1 MKVSWTPEQQK
12 VIDLRNRNILVSAA
26 AGSGKTAV
34 LVERIVKMITD
45 KDHPVDIDHLL
56 IVTFTNAAA
65 AEMRE
70 RIGNAIEKALDE
82 QPGDEHLLRQLTL
95 IHNAQITTIDSF
107 CLYVVRNHFHEIDLE
122 PNFRIGDEGELKLL
136 REDVLNKVLEQNY
149 EEPSETFSDFVEGY
163 ASGRTDAALNEM
175 ILQLYEFSRSYPW
188 PEKWLDSF
196 EGAYRIEGREEL
208 DHAGW
213 LTPLTENIRFVLND
227 CRQLLKQA
235 LDLTLQDDG
244 PDMYEKA
251 IRSDLE
257 KYESLSKLTSFCE
270 LSEALPNLKYDRLA
284 SSRGF
289 DGDVEKLELVKSL
302 REQAKDV
309 VKKLC
314 RQYFF
319 CSPEMMIEQLT
330 RTEPMLE
337 EVLRLT
343 RQFAEEF
350 AAAKRGKNLVDFH
363 DVEHFALQILV
374 DEETE
379 QAKKTAEEFRDTFE
393 EIMIDEYQDSNEV
406 QETLLRS
413 ISREE
418 RGRNNIF
425 MVGDVKQSIY
435 RFRLARPELFMQK
448 YDSYSLEESRA
459 QRIDLHRNFR
469 SREEVLTCTNDIFYK
484 IMERSLGN
492 VAYDAKAALYP
503 GASYPTIGKKETAEE
518 KMEQNSSDF
527 TPEILLAD
535 SNDELL
541 EDTELSDRKTLEAK
555 IVAEEIKHLMKT
567 QPVTDKATG
576 TLRAAHYS
584 DIVILLRSLSGWADS
599 LVEVLNENGIPAHT
613 VSSTGYFST
622 VEVQTVLS
630 MLRILDNPR
639 QDIPMA
645 AVLRSPIAG
654 LTDEELA
661 VLRLEDGS
669 VPFHEAVLELAEG
682 LLEED
687 AQGSDTVDSG
697 TEAELLNNGT
707 EADHPTG
714 KREHGEKQN
723 PELEQNP
730 IEIIAHQKLLEFYK
744 KYKQLRQLVPDTPI
758 HELIGIILRETG
770 YGHYVAAMPA
780 GSRRTANLNML
791 LEKAAAYEK
800 TSYKGLFHFVRY
812 IDELQKYDVDFGEAD
827 TVGENEDVVRIMSI
841 HKSKGLEFPIVIVSG
856 MGKNFNK
863 QDTRSR
869 LVLHPE
875 LGIGLDYMDGK
886 KRIKSPTIAK
896 KAIAKQID
904 LENLGEELRVLY
916 VALTRAKEKLIL
928 TGTLKDAAEKLEDYR
943 KRAELSG
950 TMEKALP
957 YLTREGA
964 AGYLDWVLPAVL
976 SYGEKY
982 PIRIVEAAELV
993 LNEVKNQIEQE
1004 NGLKERRKAID
1015 EAETAL
1021 VEQLEDR
1028 FQQHYPYQT
1037 DILRKNK
1044 YSVSELKHRAM
1055 REKFEAEQED
1065 TISAFL
1071 EEPVTPTIPL
1081 FIQREEAEKGSELSE
1096 VQDTGKKSENI
1107 AAQKKDPET
1116 ASRGALRGTAVHRV
1130 MECYDFASEKSVHE
1144 QMETMEK
1151 AEKITPDM
1159 RALVKEQIVADFVS
1173 SETGKRMALA
1183 QQAGM
1188 LYREKP
1194 FVMGFTE
1201 EELESYGFGA
1211 EDAGKTACCQ
1221 DSVGMDGKENK
1232 ENHQEKHEEK
1242 HEEKHQTQD
1251 LTLIQGIIDVFWIE
1265 KDGIVLLDYKTDRVQ
1280 RAKELVDRYETQLKL
1295 YADALERV
1303 FSARKLK
1310 VKEILIYSFSL
1321 EQLITL

>member
-1 MKVSWTPEQQK
+1 MGVSWTTEQQQ

-34 LVERIVKMITD
+34 LVERIVKIITD
-45 KDHPVDIDHLL
+45 KNHPVDIDHLL

-70 RIGNAIEKALDE
+70 RIGDAIEKALDE
-82 QPGDEHLLRQLTL
+82 QPGNEHLLRQLTL

-136 REDVLNKVLEQNY
+136 REDVLGRVLEQNY
-149 EEPSETFSDFVEGY
+149 EEPSEAFSDFVEGY

-196 EGAYRIEGREEL
+196 VGIYRIENREEL
-208 DHAGW
+208 DRAEW
-213 LTPLTENIRFVLND
+213 LAPLTQNIRFVLKD
-227 CRQLLKQA
+227 CEQLLKQA
-235 LDLTLQDDG
+235 LAVTQQDDG

-251 IRSDLE
+251 VRSDLE

-270 LSEALPNLKYDRLA
+270 LSVALSDIKYDRLA

-289 DGDVEKLELVKSL
+289 EGDPDKLELVKSL

-319 CSPEMMIEQLT
+319 CSPEMMIGQLE

-337 EVLRLT
+337 EVVRLT
-343 RQFAEEF
+343 KQFADEF
-350 AAAKRGKNLVDFH
+350 AAAKRRKNLVDFH

-379 QAKKTAEEFRDTFE
+379 KAKKTAEEFRDTFE

-418 RGRNNIF
+418 RGENNIF
-425 MVGDVKQSIY
+425 MVGDVKQTIY
-435 RFRLARPELFMQK
+435 RFRLARPELFMKK
-448 YDSYSLEESRA
+448 YDSYSLEESTT
-459 QRIDLHRNFR
+459 QRIDLHKNFR

-484 IMERSLGN
+484 IMVRSLGN
-492 VAYDAKAALYP
+492 VEYDAEAALYP
-503 GASYPTIGKKETAEE
+503 GASYPVSA
-518 KMEQNSSDF
+518 DF

-541 EDTELSDRKTLEAK
+541 EDTELSDKKTLEAK
-555 IVAEEIKHLMKT
+555 IVAEEIRHLMKT

-576 TLRAAHYS
+576 ELRAARYS

-599 LVEVLNENGIPAHT
+599 LVEVLNGNGIPAHT

-630 MLRILDNPR
+630 MLRLLDNPR

-645 AVLRSPIAG
+645 AVLRSPMAG

-682 LLEED
+682 LYEED
-687 AQGSDTVDSG
+687 GQKEISDS
-697 TEAELLNNGT
+697 
-707 EADHPTG
+707 EADSEADQKQGRNADG
-714 KREHGEKQN
+714 KKEDD
-723 PELEQNP
+723 
-730 IEIIAHQKLLEFYK
+730 IETTAHRKLLKFYK
-744 KYKQLRQLVPDTPI
+744 KYRQLRQLVPDTPI
-758 HELIGIILRETG
+758 HELIEIILRETG

-827 TVGENEDVVRIMSI
+827 MVGENEDVVRIMSI

-863 QDTRSR
+863 QDTRSKM
-869 LVLHPE
+869 VLHPE

-928 TGTLKDAAEKLEDYR
+928 TGTLKDAPEKLEFFR
-943 KRAELSG
+943 QQANLS
-950 TMEKALP
+950 KAADRPLS

-964 AGYLDWVLPAVL
+964 SGYLDWILPAVL
-976 SYGEKY
+976 SYGDKY
-982 PIRIVEAAELV
+982 PVRIVEAAELV
-993 LNEVKNQIEQE
+993 LDEVE
-1004 NGLKERRKAID
+1004 N
-1015 EAETAL
+1015 
-1021 VEQLEDR
+1021 QLEQNEDLTERIGEIKAADPQLVGQLKQR
-1028 FQQHYPYQT
+1028 FSQRYPYQV
-1037 DILRKNK
+1037 DVLRKNK

-1055 REKFEAEQED
+1055 REKFEAEQEE
-1065 TISAFL
+1065 TIPAFL

-1081 FIQREEAEKGSELSE
+1081 FIQREESVE
-1096 VQDTGKKSENI
+1096 Q
-1107 AAQKKDPET
+1107 ET
-1116 ASRGALRGTAVHRV
+1116 PNRGALRGTAVHRV
-1130 MECYDFASEKSVHE
+1130 MECYDFASEKSVYE
-1144 QMETMEK
+1144 QMEAMEK
-1151 AEKITPDM
+1151 EEKITADM

-1173 SETGKRMALA
+1173 SETGRRMALA
-1183 QQAGM
+1183 QRGGA

-1201 EELESYGFGA
+1201 EELENYGFGVGSNTDSC
-1211 EDAGKTACCQ
+1211 ENIYEKT
-1221 DSVGMDGKENK
+1221 DSD
-1232 ENHQEKHEEK
+1232 QEKEEQKKVRHEE
-1242 HEEKHQTQD
+1242 D

-1280 RAKELVDRYETQLKL
+1280 QAKELIDRYETQLKL

-1303 FSARKLK
+1303 FAARKLK

>member
-1 MKVSWTPEQQK
+1 MGVSWTTEQQQ

-34 LVERIVKMITD
+34 LVERIVKIITD
-45 KDHPVDIDHLL
+45 KNHPVDIDHLL

-82 QPGDEHLLRQLTL
+82 QPGNEHLLRQLTL

-136 REDVLNKVLEQNY
+136 REDVLGRVLEQNY
-149 EEPSETFSDFVEGY
+149 EEPSEAFSDFVEGY
-163 ASGRTDAALNEM
+163 ASGRTDVALNEM

-196 EGAYRIEGREEL
+196 VGAYRIETREEL
-208 DHAGW
+208 DRAEW
-213 LTPLTENIRFVLND
+213 LAPLTENICFVLKD
-227 CRQLLKQA
+227 CEQLLKQA
-235 LDLTLQDDG
+235 LAITQQDDG

-251 IRSDLE
+251 VQSDLE
-257 KYESLSKLTSFCE
+257 KYEGLSRLTSFCE
-270 LSEALPNLKYDRLA
+270 LSGALSDIKYDRLA

-289 DGDVEKLELVKSL
+289 EGDPDKLELVKSL

-314 RQYFF
+314 KQYFF
-319 CSPEMMIEQLT
+319 CSPEMMIEQLE

-337 EVLRLT
+337 EVVRLT
-343 RQFAEEF
+343 KQFADEF
-350 AAAKRGKNLVDFH
+350 AAAKRRKNLVDFH

-379 QAKKTAEEFRDTFE
+379 KAKKTAEEFRDTFE

-418 RGRNNIF
+418 RGENNIF

-435 RFRLARPELFMQK
+435 RFRLARPELFMKK
-448 YDSYSLEESRA
+448 YDSYSLEESTT
-459 QRIDLHRNFR
+459 QRIDLHKNFR

-484 IMERSLGN
+484 IMARSLGN
-492 VAYDAKAALYP
+492 VEYDAEAALYP
-503 GASYPTIGKKETAEE
+503 GASYPAMPVQENPVGEKAAEDEKVSGK
-518 KMEQNSSDF
+518 QINGF

-541 EDTELSDRKTLEAK
+541 EDTELSDKKTLEAK
-555 IVAEEIKHLMKT
+555 IVAEEIRHLMKT

-576 TLRAAHYS
+576 ELRAARYS

-599 LVEVLNENGIPAHT
+599 LVEVLNGNGIPAHT

-630 MLRILDNPR
+630 MLRLLDNPR

-645 AVLRSPIAG
+645 AVLRSPMAG

-682 LLEED
+682 LYEED
-687 AQGSDTVDSG
+687 GQKEISDS
-697 TEAELLNNGT
+697 
-707 EADHPTG
+707 EADSEADQKQGRNADG
-714 KREHGEKQN
+714 KKEDD
-723 PELEQNP
+723 
-730 IEIIAHQKLLEFYK
+730 IETTAHRKLLKFYK
-744 KYKQLRQLVPDTPI
+744 KYRQLRQLVPDTPI
-758 HELIGIILRETG
+758 HELIEIILRETG

-827 TVGENEDVVRIMSI
+827 MVGENEDVVRIMSI

-863 QDTRSR
+863 QDTRSKM
-869 LVLHPE
+869 VLHPE

-896 KAIAKQID
+896 KAIAKQIE

-928 TGTLKDAAEKLEDYR
+928 TGTLKDAAEKLEFYR
-943 KRAELSG
+943 QQANLS
-950 TMEKALP
+950 KAADRPLS

-964 AGYLDWVLPAVL
+964 SGYLDWILPAVL
-976 SYGEKY
+976 SYGDKY
-982 PIRIVEAAELV
+982 PVRIVEAAELV
-993 LNEVKNQIEQE
+993 LDEVE
-1004 NGLKERRKAID
+1004 N
-1015 EAETAL
+1015 
-1021 VEQLEDR
+1021 QLEQNENLTERIGEIKAADPQLVGQLKQR
-1028 FQQHYPYQT
+1028 FSQRYPYQT

-1055 REKFEAEQED
+1055 REKFEAEQEE
-1065 TISAFL
+1065 TIPAFL

-1081 FIQREEAEKGSELSE
+1081 FIQRQGSVEQEAQNKAQDAGQEAESKAE
-1096 VQDTGKKSENI
+1096 QKIKSN
-1107 AAQKKDPET
+1107 T
-1116 ASRGALRGTAVHRV
+1116 ANRGALRGTAVHRV
-1130 MECYDFASEKSVHE
+1130 MECYDFASEKSVYE
-1144 QMETMEK
+1144 QMEAMEK
-1151 AEKITPDM
+1151 EEKITADM

-1183 QQAGM
+1183 QRMGA

-1201 EELESYGFGA
+1201 EELENYGFGA
-1211 EDAGKTACCQ
+1211 GAQ
-1221 DSVGMDGKENK
+1221 MIENEVQTENAQQEIVLENVSR
-1232 ENHQEKHEEK
+1232 ENHMHEE
-1242 HEEKHQTQD
+1242 D

-1265 KDGIVLLDYKTDRVQ
+1265 DDGITVLDYKTDRVDTAQ
-1280 RAKELVDRYETQLKL
+1280 ELIDRYATQLKL

-1303 FSARKLK
+1303 FATRKLK
-1310 VKEILIYSFSL
+1310 VKEILIYSFRL
-1321 EQLITL
+1321 EKLISIE

>member
-1 MKVSWTPEQQK
+1 MGVSWTTEQQQ

-34 LVERIVKMITD
+34 LVERIVKIITD
-45 KDHPVDIDHLL
+45 KNHPVDIDHLL

-136 REDVLNKVLEQNY
+136 REDVLGRVLEQNY
-149 EEPSETFSDFVEGY
+149 EEPSEAFSDFVEGY

-196 EGAYRIEGREEL
+196 VGAYSIETREEL
-208 DHAGW
+208 DRAEW
-213 LTPLTENIRFVLND
+213 LAPLTENICFVLKD
-227 CRQLLKQA
+227 CEQLLKQA
-235 LDLTLQDDG
+235 LAITQQDDG

-251 IRSDLE
+251 VQSDLE
-257 KYESLSKLTSFCE
+257 KYEGLSRLTSFCE
-270 LSEALPNLKYDRLA
+270 LSGALSDIKYDRLA

-289 DGDVEKLELVKSL
+289 EGDPDKLELVKSL

-319 CSPEMMIEQLT
+319 CSPEMMIEQLE

-337 EVLRLT
+337 EVVRLT
-343 RQFAEEF
+343 KQFADEF
-350 AAAKRGKNLVDFH
+350 AAAKRRKNLVDFH

-379 QAKKTAEEFRDTFE
+379 KAKKTAEEFRDTFE

-418 RGRNNIF
+418 RGENNIF

-435 RFRLARPELFMQK
+435 RFRLARPEVFMKK
-448 YDSYSLEESRA
+448 YDSYSLEESTT
-459 QRIDLHRNFR
+459 QRIDLHKNFR

-484 IMERSLGN
+484 IMARSLGN
-492 VAYDAKAALYP
+492 VEYDAEAALYP
-503 GASYPTIGKKETAEE
+503 GASYPAMPVQENPVGEKAAEDEKVSGK
-518 KMEQNSSDF
+518 QINGF

-541 EDTELSDRKTLEAK
+541 EDTDFSDKKTLEAK
-555 IVAEEIKHLMKT
+555 IVAEEIRHLMKT

-576 TLRAAHYS
+576 ELRAARYS

-599 LVEVLNENGIPAHT
+599 LVEVLNGNGIPAHT

-630 MLRILDNPR
+630 MLRLLDNPR

-645 AVLRSPIAG
+645 AVLSSPMAG

-682 LLEED
+682 LYDED
-687 AQGSDTVDSG
+687 GQKEIS
-697 TEAELLNNGT
+697 NP
-707 EADHPTG
+707 EADQKQG
-714 KREHGEKQN
+714 KNADEK
-723 PELEQNP
+723 PENH
-730 IEIIAHQKLLEFYK
+730 IESTAHQKLLEFYK
-744 KYKQLRQLVPDTPI
+744 KYRQLRQLVPDTPI
-758 HELIGIILRETG
+758 HELIEIILCETG

-780 GSRRTANLNML
+780 GNRRTANLNML

-827 TVGENEDVVRIMSI
+827 MVGENEDVVRIMSI

-863 QDTRSR
+863 QDTRSKM
-869 LVLHPE
+869 VLHPE

-886 KRIKSPTIAK
+886 LRIKSPTIAK

-928 TGTLKDAAEKLEDYR
+928 TGTLKDAPEKLEFFR
-943 KRAELSG
+943 QQA
-950 TMEKALP
+950 ALYAHSSDTTAIP
-957 YLTREGA
+957 YLTRESA
-964 AGYLDWVLPAVL
+964 AGYLDWILPAVI
-976 SYGEKY
+976 SYGDKY
-982 PIRIVEAAELV
+982 PVRIVEAAELV
-993 LNEVKNQIEQE
+993 LDEVE
-1004 NGLKERRKAID
+1004 N
-1015 EAETAL
+1015 
-1021 VEQLEDR
+1021 QLEQNENLTERIVEIEAADTQLVGQLKQR
-1028 FQQHYPYQT
+1028 FSQRYPYQT

-1055 REKFEAEQED
+1055 RERFEAEQEE
-1065 TISAFL
+1065 TVPAFL

-1081 FIQREEAEKGSELSE
+1081 FIQRQEKITPDQNVSGQG
-1096 VQDTGKKSENI
+1096 VQVN
-1107 AAQKKDPET
+1107 
-1116 ASRGALRGTAVHRV
+1116 RGALRGTAVHRV
-1130 MECYDFASEKSVHE
+1130 MECYDFTSEKSVQE
-1144 QMETMEK
+1144 QMDAMEK
-1151 AEKITPDM
+1151 EEKITADM
-1159 RALVKEQIVADFVS
+1159 RTLVKERIVADFVS

-1183 QQAGM
+1183 QRGGA

-1201 EELESYGFGA
+1201 EELERYGFGA
-1211 EDAGKTACCQ
+1211 GAQ
-1221 DSVGMDGKENK
+1221 MIENEAQTENAQQEIMSENVSQ
-1232 ENHQEKHEEK
+1232 ENHMHEE
-1242 HEEKHQTQD
+1242 D

-1265 KDGIVLLDYKTDRVQ
+1265 DDGITVLDYKTDRVDTAQ
-1280 RAKELVDRYETQLKL
+1280 ELIDRYATQLKL

-1303 FSARKLK
+1303 FATRKLK
-1310 VKEILIYSFSL
+1310 VKEILIYSFRL
-1321 EQLITL
+1321 EKLISIE

>member
-1 MKVSWTPEQQK
+1 MGVSWTTEQQQ

-34 LVERIVKMITD
+34 LVERIVKIITD
-45 KDHPVDIDHLL
+45 KNHPVDIDHLL

-82 QPGDEHLLRQLTL
+82 QPGNEHLLRQLTL

-136 REDVLNKVLEQNY
+136 REDVLGRVLEQNY
-149 EEPSETFSDFVEGY
+149 EEPSEAFSDFVEGY

-196 EGAYRIEGREEL
+196 VGAYRIETREEL
-208 DHAGW
+208 DRAEW
-213 LTPLTENIRFVLND
+213 LAPLTENICFVLKD
-227 CRQLLKQA
+227 CEQLLKQA
-235 LDLTLQDDG
+235 LAITQQDDG

-251 IRSDLE
+251 VQSDLE
-257 KYESLSKLTSFCE
+257 KYEGLSRLTSFCE
-270 LSEALPNLKYDRLA
+270 LSGALSDIKYDRLA

-289 DGDVEKLELVKSL
+289 EGDPDKLELVKSL

-314 RQYFF
+314 KQYFF
-319 CSPEMMIEQLT
+319 CSPEMMIEQLE

-337 EVLRLT
+337 EVVRLT
-343 RQFAEEF
+343 KQFADEF
-350 AAAKRGKNLVDFH
+350 AAAKRRKNLVDFH

-379 QAKKTAEEFRDTFE
+379 KAKKTAEEFRDTFE

-418 RGRNNIF
+418 RGENNIF

-435 RFRLARPELFMQK
+435 RFRLARPELFMKK
-448 YDSYSLEESRA
+448 YDSYSLEESTT
-459 QRIDLHRNFR
+459 QRIDLHKNFR

-484 IMERSLGN
+484 IMARSLGN
-492 VAYDAKAALYP
+492 VEYDAEAALYP
-503 GASYPTIGKKETAEE
+503 GASYPVSA
-518 KMEQNSSDF
+518 DF
-527 TPEILLAD
+527 IPEILLAD

-541 EDTELSDRKTLEAK
+541 EDTELTDKKTLEAK

-567 QPVTDKATG
+567 QQVTDKAAG

-599 LVEVLNENGIPAHT
+599 LVEVLNGNGIPAHT

-630 MLRILDNPR
+630 MLRLLDNPR

-645 AVLRSPIAG
+645 AVLRSPMAG

-682 LLEED
+682 LYEED
-687 AQGSDTVDSG
+687 GQKEISDS
-697 TEAELLNNGT
+697 
-707 EADHPTG
+707 EADRKQG
-714 KREHGEKQN
+714 RNADEKTEN
-723 PELEQNP
+723 H
-730 IEIIAHQKLLEFYK
+730 IEITAHRKLLKFYK

-758 HELIGIILRETG
+758 HELIEIILRETG

-780 GSRRTANLNML
+780 GNRRTANLNML

-827 TVGENEDVVRIMSI
+827 MVGENEDVVRIMSI

-863 QDTRSR
+863 QDTRSKM
-869 LVLHPE
+869 VLHPE

-928 TGTLKDAAEKLEDYR
+928 TGTLKDAPEKLEFFR
-943 KRAELSG
+943 QQANLS
-950 TMEKALP
+950 KAADRPLS

-964 AGYLDWVLPAVL
+964 SGYLDWILPAVL
-976 SYGEKY
+976 SYGDKY
-982 PIRIVEAAELV
+982 PVRIVEAAELV
-993 LNEVKNQIEQE
+993 LDEVE
-1004 NGLKERRKAID
+1004 N
-1015 EAETAL
+1015 
-1021 VEQLEDR
+1021 QLEQNEDLTERIGEIKAADTQLVGQLKQR
-1028 FQQHYPYQT
+1028 FSQRYPYQT

-1055 REKFEAEQED
+1055 REKFEAEQEE
-1065 TISAFL
+1065 TIPAFL

-1081 FIQREEAEKGSELSE
+1081 FIQRQEKITPDQNVSGQG
-1096 VQDTGKKSENI
+1096 VQVN
-1107 AAQKKDPET
+1107 
-1116 ASRGALRGTAVHRV
+1116 RGALRGTAVHRV
-1130 MECYDFASEKSVHE
+1130 MECYDFTSEKSVQE
-1144 QMETMEK
+1144 QMDAMEK
-1151 AEKITPDM
+1151 EEKITADM
-1159 RALVKEQIVADFVS
+1159 RTLVKERIVADFVS

-1183 QQAGM
+1183 QRMGA

-1201 EELESYGFGA
+1201 EELENYGFGA
-1211 EDAGKTACCQ
+1211 GAQ
-1221 DSVGMDGKENK
+1221 MIENEVQTENAQQEIVLENVSR
-1232 ENHQEKHEEK
+1232 ENHMHEE
-1242 HEEKHQTQD
+1242 D

-1265 KDGIVLLDYKTDRVQ
+1265 DDGITVLDYKTDRVDTAQ
-1280 RAKELVDRYETQLKL
+1280 ELIDRYATQLKL

-1303 FSARKLK
+1303 FATRKLK
-1310 VKEILIYSFSL
+1310 VKEILIYSFRL
-1321 EQLITL
+1321 EKLISIE

>member
-1 MKVSWTPEQQK
+1 MGVSWTTEQQQ

-34 LVERIVKMITD
+34 LVERIVKIITD
-45 KDHPVDIDHLL
+45 KNHPVDIDHLL

-82 QPGDEHLLRQLTL
+82 QPGNEHLLRQLTL

-136 REDVLNKVLEQNY
+136 REDVLGRVLEQNY
-149 EEPSETFSDFVEGY
+149 EEPSEAFSDFVEGY

-196 EGAYRIEGREEL
+196 VGIYRIENREEL
-208 DHAGW
+208 DRAEW
-213 LTPLTENIRFVLND
+213 LAPLTENICFVLKD
-227 CRQLLKQA
+227 CEQLLKQA
-235 LDLTLQDDG
+235 LAITQQDDG

-251 IRSDLE
+251 VQSDLE

-270 LSEALPNLKYDRLA
+270 LYGALSDIKYDRLA

-289 DGDVEKLELVKSL
+289 EGDPDKLELVKSL

-309 VKKLC
+309 VKKIC
-314 RQYFF
+314 KQYFF
-319 CSPEMMIEQLT
+319 CSPEMMIEQLE

-337 EVLRLT
+337 EVVRLT
-343 RQFAEEF
+343 KQFADEF
-350 AAAKRGKNLVDFH
+350 AAAKRRKNLVDFH

-379 QAKKTAEEFRDTFE
+379 KAKKTAEEFRDTFE

-418 RGRNNIF
+418 RGENNIF

-435 RFRLARPELFMQK
+435 RFRLARPELFMKK
-448 YDSYSLEESRA
+448 YDSYSLEESTT
-459 QRIDLHRNFR
+459 QRIDLHKNFR

-484 IMERSLGN
+484 IMVRSLGN
-492 VAYDAKAALYP
+492 VEYDAEAALYP
-503 GASYPTIGKKETAEE
+503 GASYPVSA
-518 KMEQNSSDF
+518 DF

-541 EDTELSDRKTLEAK
+541 EDTELSDKKTLEAK
-555 IVAEEIKHLMKT
+555 IVAEEIRHLMKT

-576 TLRAAHYS
+576 ELRAARYS

-599 LVEVLNENGIPAHT
+599 LVEVLNGNGIPAHT

-630 MLRILDNPR
+630 MLRLLDNPR

-645 AVLRSPIAG
+645 AVLRSPMAG

-682 LLEED
+682 LYEED
-687 AQGSDTVDSG
+687 GQKEISDS
-697 TEAELLNNGT
+697 
-707 EADHPTG
+707 EADSEADQKQGRNADG
-714 KREHGEKQN
+714 KKEDD
-723 PELEQNP
+723 
-730 IEIIAHQKLLEFYK
+730 IETTAHRKLLKFYK
-744 KYKQLRQLVPDTPI
+744 KYRQLRQLVPDTPI
-758 HELIGIILRETG
+758 HELIEIILRETG

-827 TVGENEDVVRIMSI
+827 MVGENEDVVRIMSI

-863 QDTRSR
+863 QDTRSKM
-869 LVLHPE
+869 VLHPE

-896 KAIAKQID
+896 KAIAKQIE

-928 TGTLKDAAEKLEDYR
+928 TGTLKDAPEKLEFFR
-943 KRAELSG
+943 QQANLS
-950 TMEKALP
+950 KAADRPLS

-964 AGYLDWVLPAVL
+964 SGYLDWILPAVL
-976 SYGEKY
+976 SYGDKY
-982 PIRIVEAAELV
+982 PVRIVEAAELV
-993 LNEVKNQIEQE
+993 LDEVE
-1004 NGLKERRKAID
+1004 N
-1015 EAETAL
+1015 
-1021 VEQLEDR
+1021 QLEQNEDLTERIEEIEAADTQLVGQLKQR
-1028 FQQHYPYQT
+1028 FSQRYPYQV
-1037 DILRKNK
+1037 DVLRKNK

-1055 REKFEAEQED
+1055 RERFEAEQEE
-1065 TISAFL
+1065 TVPAFL

-1081 FIQREEAEKGSELSE
+1081 FIQREESVE
-1096 VQDTGKKSENI
+1096 Q
-1107 AAQKKDPET
+1107 ET
-1116 ASRGALRGTAVHRV
+1116 ANRGALRGTAVHRV
-1130 MECYDFASEKSVHE
+1130 MECYDFASEKSVQE
-1144 QMETMEK
+1144 QMEAMEK
-1151 AEKITPDM
+1151 EEKITADM

-1173 SETGKRMALA
+1173 SETGRRMALA
-1183 QQAGM
+1183 QCGGA

-1201 EELESYGFGA
+1201 EELERYGFGA
-1211 EDAGKTACCQ
+1211 GAQ
-1221 DSVGMDGKENK
+1221 MIENEAQTENAQQEIMSENVSQ
-1232 ENHQEKHEEK
+1232 ENHMHEE
-1242 HEEKHQTQD
+1242 D

-1265 KDGIVLLDYKTDRVQ
+1265 DDGITVLDYKTDRVDTAQ
-1280 RAKELVDRYETQLKL
+1280 ELIDRYATQLKL

-1303 FSARKLK
+1303 FATRKLK
-1310 VKEILIYSFSL
+1310 VKEILIYSFRL
-1321 EQLITL
+1321 EKLISIE

>member
-1 MKVSWTPEQQK
+1 MGVSWTTEQQQ

-34 LVERIVKMITD
+34 LVERIVKIITD
-45 KDHPVDIDHLL
+45 KNHPVDIDHLL

-82 QPGDEHLLRQLTL
+82 QPGNEHLLRQLTL

-136 REDVLNKVLEQNY
+136 REDVLGRVLEQNY
-149 EEPSETFSDFVEGY
+149 EEPSEAFSDFVEGY

-196 EGAYRIEGREEL
+196 VGIYRIENREEL
-208 DHAGW
+208 DRAEW
-213 LTPLTENIRFVLND
+213 LAPLTENICFVLKD
-227 CRQLLKQA
+227 CEQLLKQA
-235 LDLTLQDDG
+235 LAITQQDDG

-251 IRSDLE
+251 VQSDLE
-257 KYESLSKLTSFCE
+257 KYEGLSRLTSFCE
-270 LSEALPNLKYDRLA
+270 LSGALSDIKYDRLA

-289 DGDVEKLELVKSL
+289 EGDPDKLELVKSL

-314 RQYFF
+314 KQYFF
-319 CSPEMMIEQLT
+319 CSPEMMIEQLE

-337 EVLRLT
+337 EVVRLT
-343 RQFAEEF
+343 KQFADEF
-350 AAAKRGKNLVDFH
+350 AAAKRRKNLVDFH

-379 QAKKTAEEFRDTFE
+379 KAKKTAEEFRDTFE

-418 RGRNNIF
+418 RGENNIF

-435 RFRLARPELFMQK
+435 RFRLARPELFMKK
-448 YDSYSLEESRA
+448 YDSYSLEESTT
-459 QRIDLHRNFR
+459 QRIDLHKNFR

-484 IMERSLGN
+484 IMARSLGN
-492 VAYDAKAALYP
+492 VEYDAEAALYP
-503 GASYPTIGKKETAEE
+503 GASYPVSA
-518 KMEQNSSDF
+518 DF
-527 TPEILLAD
+527 TPEILLAG

-541 EDTELSDRKTLEAK
+541 EDTELSDKKTLEAK
-555 IVAEEIKHLMKT
+555 IVAEEIRHLMKT

-576 TLRAAHYS
+576 ELRAARYS

-599 LVEVLNENGIPAHT
+599 LVEVLNGNGIPAHT

-630 MLRILDNPR
+630 MLRLLDNPR

-645 AVLRSPIAG
+645 AVLRSPMAG

-682 LLEED
+682 LYEED
-687 AQGSDTVDSG
+687 GQKEISDS
-697 TEAELLNNGT
+697 
-707 EADHPTG
+707 EADSEADQKQGRNADG
-714 KREHGEKQN
+714 KKEDD
-723 PELEQNP
+723 
-730 IEIIAHQKLLEFYK
+730 IETTAHRKLLKFYK
-744 KYKQLRQLVPDTPI
+744 KYRQLRQLVPDTPI
-758 HELIGIILRETG
+758 HELIEIILRETG

-780 GSRRTANLNML
+780 GNRRTANLNML

-827 TVGENEDVVRIMSI
+827 MVGENEDVVRIMSI

-863 QDTRSR
+863 QDTRSKM
-869 LVLHPE
+869 VLHPE

-886 KRIKSPTIAK
+886 LRIKSPTIAK

-928 TGTLKDAAEKLEDYR
+928 TGTLKDAPEKLEFFR
-943 KRAELSG
+943 QQANLS
-950 TMEKALP
+950 KAADRPLS

-964 AGYLDWVLPAVL
+964 SGYLDWILPAVL
-976 SYGEKY
+976 SYGDKY
-982 PIRIVEAAELV
+982 PVRIVEAAELV
-993 LNEVKNQIEQE
+993 LDEVE
-1004 NGLKERRKAID
+1004 N
-1015 EAETAL
+1015 
-1021 VEQLEDR
+1021 QLEQNEDLTERIEEIEAADTQLVGQLKQR
-1028 FQQHYPYQT
+1028 FSQRYPYQV
-1037 DILRKNK
+1037 DVLRKNK

-1055 REKFEAEQED
+1055 RERFEAEQEE
-1065 TISAFL
+1065 TVPAFL

-1081 FIQREEAEKGSELSE
+1081 FIQREESVE
-1096 VQDTGKKSENI
+1096 Q
-1107 AAQKKDPET
+1107 ET
-1116 ASRGALRGTAVHRV
+1116 ANRGALRGTAVHRV
-1130 MECYDFASEKSVHE
+1130 MECYDFASEKSVQE
-1144 QMETMEK
+1144 QMEAMEK
-1151 AEKITPDM
+1151 EEKITADM
-1159 RALVKEQIVADFVS
+1159 RALVKEQTVADFVS

-1183 QQAGM
+1183 QRGGA

-1201 EELESYGFGA
+1201 EELERYGFGA
-1211 EDAGKTACCQ
+1211 GAQ
-1221 DSVGMDGKENK
+1221 MIENEAQTENAQQEIMSENVSQ
-1232 ENHQEKHEEK
+1232 ENHMHEE
-1242 HEEKHQTQD
+1242 D

-1265 KDGIVLLDYKTDRVQ
+1265 DDGITVLDYKTDRVDTAQ
-1280 RAKELVDRYETQLKL
+1280 ELIDRYATQLKL

-1303 FSARKLK
+1303 FATRKLK
-1310 VKEILIYSFSL
+1310 VKEILIYSFRL
-1321 EQLITL
+1321 VKLISIE

>member
-1 MKVSWTPEQQK
+1 MGVSWTTEQQQ

-34 LVERIVKMITD
+34 LVERIVKIITD
-45 KDHPVDIDHLL
+45 KNHPVDIDHLL

-136 REDVLNKVLEQNY
+136 REDVLGKVLEQNY
-149 EEPSETFSDFVEGY
+149 EEPSEAFSDFVEGY

-196 EGAYRIEGREEL
+196 VGAYRIETREEL
-208 DHAGW
+208 DRAEW
-213 LTPLTENIRFVLND
+213 LAPLTENIRFVLKD
-227 CRQLLKQA
+227 CEQLLKQA
-235 LDLTLQDDG
+235 LAVTQQDDG

-251 IRSDLE
+251 VRSDLE

-270 LSEALPNLKYDRLA
+270 LSVALSDIKYDRLA

-289 DGDVEKLELVKSL
+289 EGDPDKLELVKSL

-314 RQYFF
+314 KQYFF
-319 CSPEMMIEQLT
+319 CSPEMMIEQLE

-337 EVLRLT
+337 EVVRLT
-343 RQFAEEF
+343 KQFADEF
-350 AAAKRGKNLVDFH
+350 AAAKRRKNLVDFH

-379 QAKKTAEEFRDTFE
+379 KAKKTAEEFRDTFE

-418 RGRNNIF
+418 RGENNIF

-435 RFRLARPELFMQK
+435 RFRLARPELFMKK
-448 YDSYSLEESRA
+448 YDSYSLEESTT
-459 QRIDLHRNFR
+459 QRIDLHKNFR

-484 IMERSLGN
+484 IMARSLGN
-492 VAYDAKAALYP
+492 VEYDEEAALYP
-503 GASYPTIGKKETAEE
+503 GASYPAMPVQENPVGEKAAEDEKVSGK
-518 KMEQNSSDF
+518 QINGF

-541 EDTELSDRKTLEAK
+541 EDTDFSDKKTLEAK
-555 IVAEEIKHLMKT
+555 MVAEKIRHLMKT

-576 TLRAAHYS
+576 ELRAARYS

-599 LVEVLNENGIPAHT
+599 LVEVLNGNGIPAHT

-630 MLRILDNPR
+630 ILRLLDNPR

-645 AVLRSPIAG
+645 AVLRSPMAG

-682 LLEED
+682 LYEED
-687 AQGSDTVDSG
+687 GQKEIS
-697 TEAELLNNGT
+697 NP
-707 EADHPTG
+707 EADQKQG
-714 KREHGEKQN
+714 KNADEK
-723 PELEQNP
+723 PENH
-730 IEIIAHQKLLEFYK
+730 IESTAHQKLLEFYK
-744 KYKQLRQLVPDTPI
+744 KYRQLRQLVPDTPI
-758 HELIGIILRETG
+758 HELIEIILRETG

-827 TVGENEDVVRIMSI
+827 MVGENEDVVRIMSI

-863 QDTRSR
+863 QDTRSKM
-869 LVLHPE
+869 VLHPE

-928 TGTLKDAAEKLEDYR
+928 TGTLKDAPEKLEFFR
-943 KRAELSG
+943 QQA
-950 TMEKALP
+950 ALYAHSSDTTAIP
-957 YLTREGA
+957 YLTRESA
-964 AGYLDWVLPAVL
+964 AGYLDWILPAVL
-976 SYGEKY
+976 SYGDKY
-982 PIRIVEAAELV
+982 PVRIVEAAELV
-993 LNEVKNQIEQE
+993 LDEVE
-1004 NGLKERRKAID
+1004 N
-1015 EAETAL
+1015 
-1021 VEQLEDR
+1021 QLEQNENLTERIVEIEAADTQLVGQLKQR
-1028 FQQHYPYQT
+1028 FSQRYPYQT

-1055 REKFEAEQED
+1055 RERFEAEQEE
-1065 TISAFL
+1065 TVPAFL

-1081 FIQREEAEKGSELSE
+1081 FIQRQEKITPDQNVSGQG
-1096 VQDTGKKSENI
+1096 VQVN
-1107 AAQKKDPET
+1107 
-1116 ASRGALRGTAVHRV
+1116 RGALRGTAVHRV
-1130 MECYDFASEKSVHE
+1130 MECYDFTSEKSVQE
-1144 QMETMEK
+1144 QMDAMEK
-1151 AEKITPDM
+1151 EEKITADM
-1159 RALVKEQIVADFVS
+1159 RTLVKERIVADFVS

-1183 QQAGM
+1183 QRMGA

-1201 EELESYGFGA
+1201 EELERYGFGA
-1211 EDAGKTACCQ
+1211 GAQ
-1221 DSVGMDGKENK
+1221 MIENEAQTENAQQEIMSENVSQ
-1232 ENHQEKHEEK
+1232 ENHMHEE
-1242 HEEKHQTQD
+1242 D

-1265 KDGIVLLDYKTDRVQ
+1265 DDGITVLDYKTDRVDTAQ
-1280 RAKELVDRYETQLKL
+1280 ELIDRYATQLKL

-1303 FSARKLK
+1303 FATRKLK
-1310 VKEILIYSFSL
+1310 VKEILIYSFRL
-1321 EQLITL
+1321 EKLISIE

>member
-1 MKVSWTPEQQK
+1 MGVSWTTEQQQ

-34 LVERIVKMITD
+34 LVERIVKIITD
-45 KDHPVDIDHLL
+45 KNHPVDIDHLL

-82 QPGDEHLLRQLTL
+82 QPGNEHLLRQLTL

-136 REDVLNKVLEQNY
+136 REDVLGRVLEQNY
-149 EEPSETFSDFVEGY
+149 EEPSEAFSDFVEGY

-196 EGAYRIEGREEL
+196 VGIYRIENREEL
-208 DHAGW
+208 DRAEW
-213 LTPLTENIRFVLND
+213 LAPLTQNIRFVLKD
-227 CRQLLKQA
+227 CEQLLKQA
-235 LDLTLQDDG
+235 LAITQQDDG

-251 IRSDLE
+251 VQSDLE
-257 KYESLSKLTSFCE
+257 KYEGLSRLTSFCE
-270 LSEALPNLKYDRLA
+270 LSGALSDIKYDRLA

-289 DGDVEKLELVKSL
+289 EGDPDKLELVKSL

-319 CSPEMMIEQLT
+319 CSPEMMIEQLE

-337 EVLRLT
+337 EVVRLT
-343 RQFAEEF
+343 KQFADEF
-350 AAAKRGKNLVDFH
+350 AAAKRRKNLVDFH

-379 QAKKTAEEFRDTFE
+379 KAKKTAEEFRDTFE

-418 RGRNNIF
+418 RGENNIF

-435 RFRLARPELFMQK
+435 RFRLARPELFMKK
-448 YDSYSLEESRA
+448 YDSYSLEESTT
-459 QRIDLHRNFR
+459 QRIDLHKNFR

-484 IMERSLGN
+484 IMARSLGN
-492 VAYDAKAALYP
+492 VEYDAEAALYP
-503 GASYPTIGKKETAEE
+503 GASYPVSA
-518 KMEQNSSDF
+518 DF
-527 TPEILLAD
+527 IPEILLAD

-541 EDTELSDRKTLEAK
+541 EDTELTDKKTLEAK

-567 QPVTDKATG
+567 QPVTDKEAG
-576 TLRAAHYS
+576 TLRAARYS

-630 MLRILDNPR
+630 MLRLLDNPR

-645 AVLRSPIAG
+645 AVLRSPMAG

-682 LLEED
+682 LYEED
-687 AQGSDTVDSG
+687 GQKEISDS
-697 TEAELLNNGT
+697 
-707 EADHPTG
+707 EADSEADQKQGRNADG
-714 KREHGEKQN
+714 KKEDD
-723 PELEQNP
+723 
-730 IEIIAHQKLLEFYK
+730 IETTAHRKLLKFYK
-744 KYKQLRQLVPDTPI
+744 KYRQLRQLVPDTPI
-758 HELIGIILRETG
+758 HELIEIILRETG

-780 GSRRTANLNML
+780 GNRRTANLNML

-827 TVGENEDVVRIMSI
+827 MVGENEDVVRIMSI

-863 QDTRSR
+863 QDTRSKM
-869 LVLHPE
+869 VLHPE

-928 TGTLKDAAEKLEDYR
+928 TGTLKDAPEKLEFFR
-943 KRAELSG
+943 QQANLS
-950 TMEKALP
+950 KAADRPLS

-964 AGYLDWVLPAVL
+964 SGYLDWILPAVL
-976 SYGEKY
+976 SYGDKY
-982 PIRIVEAAELV
+982 PVRIVEAAELV
-993 LNEVKNQIEQE
+993 LDEVE
-1004 NGLKERRKAID
+1004 N
-1015 EAETAL
+1015 
-1021 VEQLEDR
+1021 QLEQNEDLTERIGEIKAADPQLVGQLKQR
-1028 FQQHYPYQT
+1028 FSQRYPYQV
-1037 DILRKNK
+1037 DVLRKNK

-1055 REKFEAEQED
+1055 REKFEAEQEE
-1065 TISAFL
+1065 TIPAFL

-1081 FIQREEAEKGSELSE
+1081 FIQREESVE
-1096 VQDTGKKSENI
+1096 Q
-1107 AAQKKDPET
+1107 ET
-1116 ASRGALRGTAVHRV
+1116 ANRGALRGTAVHRV

-1144 QMETMEK
+1144 QMEAMEK
-1151 AEKITPDM
+1151 EEKIIADM

-1183 QQAGM
+1183 QRGGA

-1201 EELESYGFGA
+1201 EELENYGFGA
-1211 EDAGKTACCQ
+1211 DSNTDSCENIYEKT
-1221 DSVGMDGKENK
+1221 DSD
-1232 ENHQEKHEEK
+1232 QEKEEQKRIRHEE
-1242 HEEKHQTQD
+1242 D

-1280 RAKELVDRYETQLKL
+1280 QAKELIDRYETQLKL
-1295 YADALERV
+1295 YADVLERV
-1303 FSARKLK
+1303 FGARKLK

-1321 EQLITL
+1321 EKLITL

>member
-1 MKVSWTPEQQK
+1 MGVSWTTEQQQ

-34 LVERIVKMITD
+34 LVERIVKIITD
-45 KDHPVDIDHLL
+45 KNHPVDIDHLL

-136 REDVLNKVLEQNY
+136 REDVLGRVLEQNY
-149 EEPSETFSDFVEGY
+149 EEPSEAFSDFVEGY

-196 EGAYRIEGREEL
+196 VGAYRIETREEL
-208 DHAGW
+208 DRAEW
-213 LTPLTENIRFVLND
+213 LAPLTENIRFVLKD
-227 CRQLLKQA
+227 CEQLLKQA
-235 LDLTLQDDG
+235 LAVTQQDDG

-251 IRSDLE
+251 VRSDLE
-257 KYESLSKLTSFCE
+257 KYEGLSKLTSFCE
-270 LSEALPNLKYDRLA
+270 LSGALSDIKYDRLA

-289 DGDVEKLELVKSL
+289 EGDPDKLELVKSL

-314 RQYFF
+314 KQYFF
-319 CSPEMMIEQLT
+319 CSPEMMIEQLE

-337 EVLRLT
+337 EVVRLT
-343 RQFAEEF
+343 KQFADEF
-350 AAAKRGKNLVDFH
+350 AAAKRRKNLVDFH

-379 QAKKTAEEFRDTFE
+379 KAKKTAEEFRDTFE

-418 RGRNNIF
+418 RGENNIF

-435 RFRLARPELFMQK
+435 RFRLARPELFMKK
-448 YDSYSLEESRA
+448 YDSYSLEESTT
-459 QRIDLHRNFR
+459 QRIDLHKNFR

-484 IMERSLGN
+484 IMARSLGN
-492 VAYDAKAALYP
+492 VEYDAEAALYP
-503 GASYPTIGKKETAEE
+503 GASYPVSA
-518 KMEQNSSDF
+518 DF
-527 TPEILLAD
+527 IPEILLAD

-541 EDTELSDRKTLEAK
+541 EDTELTDKKTLEAK

-567 QPVTDKATG
+567 QPVTDKAAG
-576 TLRAAHYS
+576 TLRAARYS

-630 MLRILDNPR
+630 MLRLLDNPR

-645 AVLRSPIAG
+645 AVLRSPMAG

-682 LLEED
+682 LYEED
-687 AQGSDTVDSG
+687 GQKEISDS
-697 TEAELLNNGT
+697 
-707 EADHPTG
+707 EADSEADQKQGRNADG
-714 KREHGEKQN
+714 KKEDD
-723 PELEQNP
+723 
-730 IEIIAHQKLLEFYK
+730 IETTAHRKLLKFYK
-744 KYKQLRQLVPDTPI
+744 KYRQLRQLVPDTPI
-758 HELIGIILRETG
+758 HELIEIILRETG

-827 TVGENEDVVRIMSI
+827 MVGENEDVVRIMSI

-863 QDTRSR
+863 QDTRSKM
-869 LVLHPE
+869 VLHPE

-896 KAIAKQID
+896 KAIAKQIE

-928 TGTLKDAAEKLEDYR
+928 TGTLKDAAEKLEFYR
-943 KRAELSG
+943 QQANLS
-950 TMEKALP
+950 KAADRPLS

-964 AGYLDWVLPAVL
+964 SGYLDWILPAVL
-976 SYGEKY
+976 SYGDKY
-982 PIRIVEAAELV
+982 PVRIVEAAELV
-993 LNEVKNQIEQE
+993 LDEVE
-1004 NGLKERRKAID
+1004 N
-1015 EAETAL
+1015 
-1021 VEQLEDR
+1021 QLEQNENMTERIGEIKAADPQLVGQLKQR
-1028 FQQHYPYQT
+1028 FSQRYPYQT

-1055 REKFEAEQED
+1055 REKFEAEQEE
-1065 TISAFL
+1065 TIPAFL

-1081 FIQREEAEKGSELSE
+1081 FIQRQEKITPDQNVSGQG
-1096 VQDTGKKSENI
+1096 VQVN
-1107 AAQKKDPET
+1107 
-1116 ASRGALRGTAVHRV
+1116 RGALRGTAVHRV
-1130 MECYDFASEKSVHE
+1130 MECYDFTSEKSVQE
-1144 QMETMEK
+1144 QMDAMEK
-1151 AEKITPDM
+1151 EEKITADM
-1159 RALVKEQIVADFVS
+1159 RTLVKERIVADFVS

-1183 QQAGM
+1183 QRMGA

-1201 EELESYGFGA
+1201 EELENYGFGA
-1211 EDAGKTACCQ
+1211 GAQ
-1221 DSVGMDGKENK
+1221 MIENEVQTENAQQEIVLENVSR
-1232 ENHQEKHEEK
+1232 ENHMHEE
-1242 HEEKHQTQD
+1242 D

-1265 KDGIVLLDYKTDRVQ
+1265 DDGITVLDYKTDRVDTAQ
-1280 RAKELVDRYETQLKL
+1280 ELIDRYATQLKL

-1303 FSARKLK
+1303 FATRKLK
-1310 VKEILIYSFSL
+1310 VKEILIYSFRL
-1321 EQLITL
+1321 EKLISIE

>member
-1 MKVSWTPEQQK
+1 MGVSWTTEQQQ

-34 LVERIVKMITD
+34 LVERIVKIITD
-45 KDHPVDIDHLL
+45 KNHPVDIDHLL

-82 QPGDEHLLRQLTL
+82 QPGNEHLLRQLTL

-136 REDVLNKVLEQNY
+136 REDVLGRVLEQNY
-149 EEPSETFSDFVEGY
+149 EEPSEAFSDFVEGY

-196 EGAYRIEGREEL
+196 VGIYRIENREEL
-208 DHAGW
+208 DRAEW
-213 LTPLTENIRFVLND
+213 LAPLTQNIRFVLKD
-227 CRQLLKQA
+227 CEQLLRQA
-235 LDLTLQDDG
+235 LAVTQQDDG

-251 IRSDLE
+251 VRSDLE

-270 LSEALPNLKYDRLA
+270 LSGALSDIKYDRLA

-289 DGDVEKLELVKSL
+289 EGDPDKLELVKSL

-319 CSPEMMIEQLT
+319 CSPEMMIGQLE

-337 EVLRLT
+337 EVVRLT
-343 RQFAEEF
+343 KQFADEF
-350 AAAKRGKNLVDFH
+350 AAAKRRKNLVDFH

-379 QAKKTAEEFRDTFE
+379 KAKKTAEEFRDTFE

-418 RGRNNIF
+418 RGENNIF

-435 RFRLARPELFMQK
+435 RFRLARPELFMKK
-448 YDSYSLEESRA
+448 YDSYSLEESTT
-459 QRIDLHRNFR
+459 QRIDLHKNFR

-484 IMERSLGN
+484 IMVRSLGN
-492 VAYDAKAALYP
+492 VEYDAEAALYP
-503 GASYPTIGKKETAEE
+503 GASYPVSA
-518 KMEQNSSDF
+518 DF

-541 EDTELSDRKTLEAK
+541 EDTELTDKKTLEAK

-567 QPVTDKATG
+567 QQVTDKAAG
-576 TLRAAHYS
+576 TLRAARYS

-599 LVEVLNENGIPAHT
+599 LVEVLNGNGIPAHT

-630 MLRILDNPR
+630 MLRLLDNPR

-645 AVLRSPIAG
+645 AVLRSPMAG

-682 LLEED
+682 LYEED
-687 AQGSDTVDSG
+687 GQKEISDS
-697 TEAELLNNGT
+697 
-707 EADHPTG
+707 EADSEADQKQGRNADG
-714 KREHGEKQN
+714 KKEDD
-723 PELEQNP
+723 
-730 IEIIAHQKLLEFYK
+730 IETTAHRKLLKFYK
-744 KYKQLRQLVPDTPI
+744 KYRQLRQLVPDTPI
-758 HELIGIILRETG
+758 HELIEIILRETG

-827 TVGENEDVVRIMSI
+827 MVGENEDVVRIMSI

-863 QDTRSR
+863 QDTRSKM
-869 LVLHPE
+869 VLHPE

-928 TGTLKDAAEKLEDYR
+928 TGTLKDAPEKLEFFR
-943 KRAELSG
+943 QQANLS
-950 TMEKALP
+950 KAADRPLS

-964 AGYLDWVLPAVL
+964 SGYLDWILPAVL
-976 SYGEKY
+976 SYGDKY
-982 PIRIVEAAELV
+982 PVRIVEAAELV
-993 LNEVKNQIEQE
+993 LDEVE
-1004 NGLKERRKAID
+1004 N
-1015 EAETAL
+1015 
-1021 VEQLEDR
+1021 QLEQNEDLTERIGEIKAADPQLVGQLKQR
-1028 FQQHYPYQT
+1028 FSQRYPYQV
-1037 DILRKNK
+1037 DVLRKNK

-1055 REKFEAEQED
+1055 REKFEAEQEE
-1065 TISAFL
+1065 TIPAFL

-1081 FIQREEAEKGSELSE
+1081 FIQRQGSVE
-1096 VQDTGKKSENI
+1096 Q
-1107 AAQKKDPET
+1107 ET
-1116 ASRGALRGTAVHRV
+1116 PNRGALRGTAVHRV

-1144 QMETMEK
+1144 QMEAMEK
-1151 AEKITPDM
+1151 EEKITADM

-1173 SETGKRMALA
+1173 SETGRRMALA
-1183 QQAGM
+1183 QRGGA

-1201 EELESYGFGA
+1201 EELENYGFGVGSNTDSC
-1211 EDAGKTACCQ
+1211 ENIYEKT
-1221 DSVGMDGKENK
+1221 DSD
-1232 ENHQEKHEEK
+1232 QEKEEQQKVRHEE
-1242 HEEKHQTQD
+1242 D

-1280 RAKELVDRYETQLKL
+1280 QTKELIDRYETQLKL

-1303 FSARKLK
+1303 FAARKLK
-1310 VKEILIYSFSL
+1310 VKEILIYSFFL

>member
-1 MKVSWTPEQQK
+1 MGVSWTTEQQQ

-34 LVERIVKMITD
+34 LVERIVKIITD
-45 KDHPVDIDHLL
+45 KNHPVDIDHLL

-82 QPGDEHLLRQLTL
+82 QPGNEHLLRQLTL

-136 REDVLNKVLEQNY
+136 REDVLGRVLEQNY
-149 EEPSETFSDFVEGY
+149 EEPSEAFSDFVEGY
-163 ASGRTDAALNEM
+163 ASGRTDVALNEM

-196 EGAYRIEGREEL
+196 VGIYRIENREEL
-208 DHAGW
+208 DRAEW
-213 LTPLTENIRFVLND
+213 LAPLTQNIRFVLKD
-227 CRQLLKQA
+227 CEQLLRQA
-235 LDLTLQDDG
+235 LAVTQQDDG

-251 IRSDLE
+251 VRSDLE

-270 LSEALPNLKYDRLA
+270 LSGALSDIKYDRLA

-289 DGDVEKLELVKSL
+289 EGDPDKLELVKSL

-319 CSPEMMIEQLT
+319 CSPEMMIGQLE

-337 EVLRLT
+337 EVVRLT
-343 RQFAEEF
+343 KQFADEF
-350 AAAKRGKNLVDFH
+350 AAAKRRKNLVDFH

-379 QAKKTAEEFRDTFE
+379 KAKKTAEEFRDTFE

-418 RGRNNIF
+418 RGENNIF

-435 RFRLARPELFMQK
+435 RFRLARPELFMKK
-448 YDSYSLEESRA
+448 YDSYSLEESTT
-459 QRIDLHRNFR
+459 QRIDLHKNFR

-484 IMERSLGN
+484 IMVRSLGN
-492 VAYDAKAALYP
+492 VEYDAEAALYP
-503 GASYPTIGKKETAEE
+503 GASYPVSA
-518 KMEQNSSDF
+518 DF

-541 EDTELSDRKTLEAK
+541 EDTELSDKKTLEAK
-555 IVAEEIKHLMKT
+555 IVAEEIRHLMKT

-576 TLRAAHYS
+576 ELRAARYS

-599 LVEVLNENGIPAHT
+599 LVEVLNGNGIPAHT

-630 MLRILDNPR
+630 MLRLLDNPR

-645 AVLRSPIAG
+645 AVLRSPMAG

-682 LLEED
+682 LYEED
-687 AQGSDTVDSG
+687 GQKEISDS
-697 TEAELLNNGT
+697 
-707 EADHPTG
+707 EADSEADQKQGRNADG
-714 KREHGEKQN
+714 KKEDD
-723 PELEQNP
+723 
-730 IEIIAHQKLLEFYK
+730 IETTAHRKLLKFYK
-744 KYKQLRQLVPDTPI
+744 KYRQLRQLVPDTPI
-758 HELIGIILRETG
+758 HELIEIILRETG

-827 TVGENEDVVRIMSI
+827 MVGENEDVVRIMSI

-863 QDTRSR
+863 QDTRSKM
-869 LVLHPE
+869 VLHPE

-896 KAIAKQID
+896 KAIAKQIE

-928 TGTLKDAAEKLEDYR
+928 TGTLKDAPEKLEFFR
-943 KRAELSG
+943 QQANLS
-950 TMEKALP
+950 KAADRPLS

-964 AGYLDWVLPAVL
+964 SGYLDWILPAVL
-976 SYGEKY
+976 SYGDKY
-982 PIRIVEAAELV
+982 PVRIVEAAELV
-993 LNEVKNQIEQE
+993 LDEVE
-1004 NGLKERRKAID
+1004 N
-1015 EAETAL
+1015 
-1021 VEQLEDR
+1021 QLEQNEDLTERIEEIEAADTQLVGQLKQR
-1028 FQQHYPYQT
+1028 FSQRYPYQV
-1037 DILRKNK
+1037 DVLRKNK

-1055 REKFEAEQED
+1055 RERFEAEQEE
-1065 TISAFL
+1065 TVPAFL

-1081 FIQREEAEKGSELSE
+1081 FIQREESVE
-1096 VQDTGKKSENI
+1096 Q
-1107 AAQKKDPET
+1107 ET
-1116 ASRGALRGTAVHRV
+1116 ANRGALRGTAVHRV
-1130 MECYDFASEKSVHE
+1130 MECYDFASEKSVQE
-1144 QMETMEK
+1144 QMEAMEK
-1151 AEKITPDM
+1151 EEKITADM

-1173 SETGKRMALA
+1173 SETGRRMALA
-1183 QQAGM
+1183 QCGGA

-1201 EELESYGFGA
+1201 EELENYGFGVGSNTDSC
-1211 EDAGKTACCQ
+1211 ENIYEKT
-1221 DSVGMDGKENK
+1221 DSD
-1232 ENHQEKHEEK
+1232 QEKEEQKKVRHEE
-1242 HEEKHQTQD
+1242 D

-1280 RAKELVDRYETQLKL
+1280 QAKELIDRYATQLKL

-1303 FSARKLK
+1303 FAARKLK
-1310 VKEILIYSFSL
+1310 VKEILIYSFFL

>member
-1 MKVSWTPEQQK
+1 MGVSWTTEQQQ

-34 LVERIVKMITD
+34 LVERIVKIITD
-45 KDHPVDIDHLL
+45 KNHPVDIDHLL

-82 QPGDEHLLRQLTL
+82 QPGNEHLLRQLTL

-136 REDVLNKVLEQNY
+136 REDVLGRVLEQNY
-149 EEPSETFSDFVEGY
+149 EEPSEAFSDFVEGY

-196 EGAYRIEGREEL
+196 VGIYRIENREEL
-208 DHAGW
+208 DRAEW
-213 LTPLTENIRFVLND
+213 LAPLTENICFVLKD
-227 CRQLLKQA
+227 CEQLLKQA
-235 LDLTLQDDG
+235 LAITQQDDG

-251 IRSDLE
+251 VQSDLE

-270 LSEALPNLKYDRLA
+270 LYGALSDIKYDRLA

-289 DGDVEKLELVKSL
+289 EGDPDKLELVKSL

-309 VKKLC
+309 VKKIC
-314 RQYFF
+314 KQYFF
-319 CSPEMMIEQLT
+319 CSPEMMIEQLE

-337 EVLRLT
+337 EVVRLT
-343 RQFAEEF
+343 KQFADEF
-350 AAAKRGKNLVDFH
+350 AAAKRRKNLVDFH

-379 QAKKTAEEFRDTFE
+379 KAKKTAEEFRDTFE

-418 RGRNNIF
+418 RGENNIF

-435 RFRLARPELFMQK
+435 RFRLARPELFMKK
-448 YDSYSLEESRA
+448 YDSYSLEESTT
-459 QRIDLHRNFR
+459 QRIDLHKNFR

-484 IMERSLGN
+484 IMVRSLGN
-492 VAYDAKAALYP
+492 VEYDAEAALYP
-503 GASYPTIGKKETAEE
+503 GASYPVSA
-518 KMEQNSSDF
+518 DF

-541 EDTELSDRKTLEAK
+541 EDTELTDKKTLEAK

-567 QPVTDKATG
+567 QPVTDKAAG
-576 TLRAAHYS
+576 TLRAARYS

-630 MLRILDNPR
+630 MLRLLDNPR

-645 AVLRSPIAG
+645 AVLRSPMAG

-682 LLEED
+682 LYEED
-687 AQGSDTVDSG
+687 GQKEISDS
-697 TEAELLNNGT
+697 
-707 EADHPTG
+707 EADSEADQKQG
-714 KREHGEKQN
+714 RNADEKTEN
-723 PELEQNP
+723 H
-730 IEIIAHQKLLEFYK
+730 IEITAHRKLLKFYK

-758 HELIGIILRETG
+758 HELIEIILRETG

-780 GSRRTANLNML
+780 GNRRTANLNML

-827 TVGENEDVVRIMSI
+827 MVGENEDVVRIMSI

-863 QDTRSR
+863 QDTRSKM
-869 LVLHPE
+869 VLHPE

-928 TGTLKDAAEKLEDYR
+928 TGTLKDAPEKLEFFR
-943 KRAELSG
+943 QQANLS
-950 TMEKALP
+950 KAADRPLS

-964 AGYLDWVLPAVL
+964 SGYLDWILPAVL
-976 SYGEKY
+976 SYGDKY
-982 PIRIVEAAELV
+982 PVRIVEAAELV
-993 LNEVKNQIEQE
+993 LDEVE
-1004 NGLKERRKAID
+1004 N
-1015 EAETAL
+1015 
-1021 VEQLEDR
+1021 QLEQNEDLTERIEEIEAADTQLVGQLKQR
-1028 FQQHYPYQT
+1028 FSQRYPYQT

-1055 REKFEAEQED
+1055 REKFEAEQEE
-1065 TISAFL
+1065 TIPAFL

-1081 FIQREEAEKGSELSE
+1081 FIQRQGSVEQEAQNKAQDAGQEAESKAE
-1096 VQDTGKKSENI
+1096 QKIKSN
-1107 AAQKKDPET
+1107 T
-1116 ASRGALRGTAVHRV
+1116 ANRGALRGTAVHRV
-1130 MECYDFASEKSVHE
+1130 MECYDFASEKSVYE
-1144 QMETMEK
+1144 QMEAMEK
-1151 AEKITPDM
+1151 EEKITADM
-1159 RALVKEQIVADFVS
+1159 RALVREQTVADFVS

-1183 QQAGM
+1183 QRGGA

-1201 EELESYGFGA
+1201 EELERYGFGA
-1211 EDAGKTACCQ
+1211 GAQ
-1221 DSVGMDGKENK
+1221 MIENEAQTENAQQEIMSENVSQ
-1232 ENHQEKHEEK
+1232 ENHMHEE
-1242 HEEKHQTQD
+1242 D

-1265 KDGIVLLDYKTDRVQ
+1265 DDGITVLDYKTDRVDTAQ
-1280 RAKELVDRYETQLKL
+1280 ELIDRYATQLKL

-1303 FSARKLK
+1303 FATRKLK
-1310 VKEILIYSFSL
+1310 VKEILIYSFRL
-1321 EQLITL
+1321 EKLISIE

>member
-1 MKVSWTPEQQK
+1 MGVSWTTEQQQ

-34 LVERIVKMITD
+34 LVERIVKIITD
-45 KDHPVDIDHLL
+45 KNHPVDIDHLL

-82 QPGDEHLLRQLTL
+82 QPGNEHLLRQLTL

-136 REDVLNKVLEQNY
+136 REDVLGRVLEQNY
-149 EEPSETFSDFVEGY
+149 EEPSEAFSDFVEGY

-196 EGAYRIEGREEL
+196 VGIYRIENREEL
-208 DHAGW
+208 DRAEW
-213 LTPLTENIRFVLND
+213 LAPLTENICFVLKD
-227 CRQLLKQA
+227 CEQLLKQA
-235 LDLTLQDDG
+235 LAVTQQDDG

-251 IRSDLE
+251 VRSDLE

-270 LSEALPNLKYDRLA
+270 LSVALSDIKYDRLA

-289 DGDVEKLELVKSL
+289 EGDPDKLELVKSL

-314 RQYFF
+314 KQYFF
-319 CSPEMMIEQLT
+319 CSPEMMIEQLE

-337 EVLRLT
+337 EVVRLT
-343 RQFAEEF
+343 KQFADEF
-350 AAAKRGKNLVDFH
+350 AAAKRRKNLVDFH

-379 QAKKTAEEFRDTFE
+379 KAKKTAEEFRDTFE

-418 RGRNNIF
+418 RGENNIF

-435 RFRLARPELFMQK
+435 RFRLARPELFMKK
-448 YDSYSLEESRA
+448 YDSYSLEESTT
-459 QRIDLHRNFR
+459 QRIDLHKNFR

-484 IMERSLGN
+484 IMARSLGN
-492 VAYDAKAALYP
+492 VEYDAEAALYP
-503 GASYPTIGKKETAEE
+503 GASYPVSA
-518 KMEQNSSDF
+518 DF
-527 TPEILLAD
+527 IPEILLAD

-541 EDTELSDRKTLEAK
+541 EDTELTDKKTLEAK

-567 QPVTDKATG
+567 QQVTDKAAG

-599 LVEVLNENGIPAHT
+599 LVEVLNGNGIPAHT

-630 MLRILDNPR
+630 MLRLLDNPR

-645 AVLRSPIAG
+645 AVLRSPMAG

-682 LLEED
+682 LYEED
-687 AQGSDTVDSG
+687 GQKEISDS
-697 TEAELLNNGT
+697 
-707 EADHPTG
+707 EADRKQG
-714 KREHGEKQN
+714 RNADEKTEN
-723 PELEQNP
+723 H
-730 IEIIAHQKLLEFYK
+730 IEITAHRKLLKFYK

-758 HELIGIILRETG
+758 HELIEIILRETG

-780 GSRRTANLNML
+780 GNRRTANLNML

-827 TVGENEDVVRIMSI
+827 MVGENEDVVRIMSI

-863 QDTRSR
+863 QDTRSKM
-869 LVLHPE
+869 VLHPE

-928 TGTLKDAAEKLEDYR
+928 TGTLKDAPEKLEFFR
-943 KRAELSG
+943 QQA
-950 TMEKALP
+950 ALYAHSSDTTAIP
-957 YLTREGA
+957 YLTRESA
-964 AGYLDWVLPAVL
+964 AGYLDWILPAVL
-976 SYGEKY
+976 SYGDKY
-982 PIRIVEAAELV
+982 PVRIVEAAELV
-993 LNEVKNQIEQE
+993 LDEVE
-1004 NGLKERRKAID
+1004 N
-1015 EAETAL
+1015 
-1021 VEQLEDR
+1021 QLEQNENLTERIVEIEAADTQLVGQLKQR
-1028 FQQHYPYQT
+1028 FSQRYPYQT

-1055 REKFEAEQED
+1055 REKFEAEQEE
-1065 TISAFL
+1065 TIPAFL

-1081 FIQREEAEKGSELSE
+1081 FIQREESVE
-1096 VQDTGKKSENI
+1096 Q
-1107 AAQKKDPET
+1107 ET
-1116 ASRGALRGTAVHRV
+1116 ANRGALRGTAVHRV
-1130 MECYDFASEKSVHE
+1130 MECYDFASEKSVQE
-1144 QMETMEK
+1144 QMEAMEK
-1151 AEKITPDM
+1151 EEKITADM

-1183 QQAGM
+1183 QRGGA

-1201 EELESYGFGA
+1201 EELENYGFGVGSNTDSC
-1211 EDAGKTACCQ
+1211 ENIYEKT
-1221 DSVGMDGKENK
+1221 DSD
-1232 ENHQEKHEEK
+1232 QEKEEQKKVRHEE
-1242 HEEKHQTQD
+1242 D

-1280 RAKELVDRYETQLKL
+1280 QAKELIDRYETQLKL

-1303 FSARKLK
+1303 FAARKLK

>member
-1 MKVSWTPEQQK
+1 MGVSWTTEQQQ

-34 LVERIVKMITD
+34 LVERIVKIITD
-45 KDHPVDIDHLL
+45 KNHPVDIDHLL

-82 QPGDEHLLRQLTL
+82 QPGNEHLLRQLTL

-136 REDVLNKVLEQNY
+136 REDVLGRVLEQNY
-149 EEPSETFSDFVEGY
+149 EEPSEAFSDFVEGY

-196 EGAYRIEGREEL
+196 VGIYRIENREEL
-208 DHAGW
+208 DRAEW
-213 LTPLTENIRFVLND
+213 LAPLTQNIRFVLKD
-227 CRQLLKQA
+227 CEQLLKQA
-235 LDLTLQDDG
+235 LAVTQQDDG

-251 IRSDLE
+251 VRSDLE

-270 LSEALPNLKYDRLA
+270 LSVALSDIKYDRLA

-289 DGDVEKLELVKSL
+289 EGDPDKLELVKSL

-314 RQYFF
+314 KQYFF
-319 CSPEMMIEQLT
+319 CSPEMMIEQLE

-337 EVLRLT
+337 EVVRLT
-343 RQFAEEF
+343 KQFADEF
-350 AAAKRGKNLVDFH
+350 AAAKRRKNLVDFH

-379 QAKKTAEEFRDTFE
+379 KAKKTAEEFRDTFE

-418 RGRNNIF
+418 RGENNIF

-435 RFRLARPELFMQK
+435 RFRLARPELFMKK
-448 YDSYSLEESRA
+448 YDSYSLEESTT
-459 QRIDLHRNFR
+459 QRIDLHKNFR
-469 SREEVLTCTNDIFYK
+469 SRAEVLTCTNDIFYK
-484 IMERSLGN
+484 IMVRSLGN
-492 VAYDAKAALYP
+492 VEYDAEAALYP
-503 GASYPTIGKKETAEE
+503 GASYPVSA
-518 KMEQNSSDF
+518 DF
-527 TPEILLAD
+527 IPEILLAD

-541 EDTELSDRKTLEAK
+541 EDTELTDKKTLEAK

-567 QPVTDKATG
+567 QQVTDKAAG

-599 LVEVLNENGIPAHT
+599 LVEVLNGNGIPAHT

-630 MLRILDNPR
+630 MLRLLDNPR

-645 AVLRSPIAG
+645 AVLRSPMAG

-682 LLEED
+682 LYEED
-687 AQGSDTVDSG
+687 GQKEISDS
-697 TEAELLNNGT
+697 
-707 EADHPTG
+707 EADRKQG
-714 KREHGEKQN
+714 RNADEKTEN
-723 PELEQNP
+723 H
-730 IEIIAHQKLLEFYK
+730 IEITAHRKLLKFYK

-758 HELIGIILRETG
+758 HELIEIILRETG

-780 GSRRTANLNML
+780 GNRRTANLNML

-827 TVGENEDVVRIMSI
+827 MVGENEDVVRIMSI

-863 QDTRSR
+863 QDTRSKM
-869 LVLHPE
+869 VLHPE

-928 TGTLKDAAEKLEDYR
+928 TGTLKDAAEKLEFYR
-943 KRAELSG
+943 QQANLS
-950 TMEKALP
+950 KAADRPLS

-964 AGYLDWVLPAVL
+964 SGYLDWILPAVL
-976 SYGEKY
+976 SYGDKY
-982 PIRIVEAAELV
+982 PVRIVEAAELV
-993 LNEVKNQIEQE
+993 LDEVE
-1004 NGLKERRKAID
+1004 N
-1015 EAETAL
+1015 
-1021 VEQLEDR
+1021 QLEQNENLTERIEEIEAADTQLVGQLKQR
-1028 FQQHYPYQT
+1028 FLQRYPYQV
-1037 DILRKNK
+1037 DVLRKNK

-1055 REKFEAEQED
+1055 RERFEAEQEE
-1065 TISAFL
+1065 TVPAFL
-1071 EEPVTPTIPL
+1071 EEPATPTIPL
-1081 FIQREEAEKGSELSE
+1081 FIQRQEKITPDQNVSGQG
-1096 VQDTGKKSENI
+1096 VQVN
-1107 AAQKKDPET
+1107 
-1116 ASRGALRGTAVHRV
+1116 RGALRGTAVHRV
-1130 MECYDFASEKSVHE
+1130 MECYDFTSEKSVQE
-1144 QMETMEK
+1144 QMDAMEK
-1151 AEKITPDM
+1151 EEKITADM
-1159 RALVKEQIVADFVS
+1159 RTLVKERIVADFVS

-1183 QQAGM
+1183 QRMGA

-1201 EELESYGFGA
+1201 EELENYGFGA
-1211 EDAGKTACCQ
+1211 DSNTDSCENIYKKT
-1221 DSVGMDGKENK
+1221 DSD
-1232 ENHQEKHEEK
+1232 QEKEEQKRIRHEE
-1242 HEEKHQTQD
+1242 D

-1280 RAKELVDRYETQLKL
+1280 QAKELIDRYETQLKL
-1295 YADALERV
+1295 YADVLERV
-1303 FSARKLK
+1303 FGARKLK

-1321 EQLITL
+1321 EKLITL

>member
-1 MKVSWTPEQQK
+1 MGVSWTTEQQQ

-34 LVERIVKMITD
+34 LVERIVKIITD
-45 KDHPVDIDHLL
+45 KNHPVDIDHLL

-82 QPGDEHLLRQLTL
+82 QPGNEHLLRQLTL

-136 REDVLNKVLEQNY
+136 REDVLGRVLEQNY
-149 EEPSETFSDFVEGY
+149 EEPSEAFSDFVEGY
-163 ASGRTDAALNEM
+163 ASGRTDVALNEM

-196 EGAYRIEGREEL
+196 VGAYRIETREEL
-208 DHAGW
+208 DRAEW
-213 LTPLTENIRFVLND
+213 LAPLTENICFVLKD
-227 CRQLLKQA
+227 CEQLLKQA
-235 LDLTLQDDG
+235 LAITQQDDG

-251 IRSDLE
+251 VQSDLE
-257 KYESLSKLTSFCE
+257 KYEGLSRLTSFCE
-270 LSEALPNLKYDRLA
+270 LSGELSDIKYDRLA

-289 DGDVEKLELVKSL
+289 EGDPDKLELVKSL

-314 RQYFF
+314 KQYFF
-319 CSPEMMIEQLT
+319 CSPEMMIEQLE

-337 EVLRLT
+337 EVVRLT
-343 RQFAEEF
+343 KQFADEF
-350 AAAKRGKNLVDFH
+350 AAAKRRKNLVDFH

-379 QAKKTAEEFRDTFE
+379 KAKKTAEEFRDTFE

-418 RGRNNIF
+418 RGENNIF

-435 RFRLARPELFMQK
+435 RFRLARPELFMKK
-448 YDSYSLEESRA
+448 YDSYSLEESTT
-459 QRIDLHRNFR
+459 QRIDLHKNFR

-484 IMERSLGN
+484 IMARSLGN
-492 VAYDAKAALYP
+492 VEYDAEAALYP
-503 GASYPTIGKKETAEE
+503 GASYPVSA
-518 KMEQNSSDF
+518 DF
-527 TPEILLAD
+527 IPEILLAD

-541 EDTELSDRKTLEAK
+541 EDTELTDKKTLEAK

-567 QPVTDKATG
+567 QPVTDKAAG
-576 TLRAAHYS
+576 TLRAARYS

-630 MLRILDNPR
+630 MLRLLDNPR

-645 AVLRSPIAG
+645 AVLRSPMAG

-682 LLEED
+682 LYEEGGQIEISNSEED
-687 AQGSDTVDSG
+687 QKQGRNADG
-697 TEAELLNNGT
+697 KTEN
-707 EADHPTG
+707 H
-714 KREHGEKQN
+714 
-723 PELEQNP
+723 
-730 IEIIAHQKLLEFYK
+730 IEITAHRKLLKFYK
-744 KYKQLRQLVPDTPI
+744 KYRQLRQLVPDTPI
-758 HELIGIILRETG
+758 HELIEIILRETG

-780 GSRRTANLNML
+780 GNRRTANLNML

-827 TVGENEDVVRIMSI
+827 MVGENEDVVRIMSI

-863 QDTRSR
+863 QDTRSKM
-869 LVLHPE
+869 VLHPE

-886 KRIKSPTIAK
+886 LRIKSPTIAK

-928 TGTLKDAAEKLEDYR
+928 TGTLKDAAEKLEFYR
-943 KRAELSG
+943 QQANLS
-950 TMEKALP
+950 KAADRPLS

-964 AGYLDWVLPAVL
+964 SGYLDWILPAVL
-976 SYGEKY
+976 SYGDKY

-993 LNEVKNQIEQE
+993 LNEVE
-1004 NGLKERRKAID
+1004 N
-1015 EAETAL
+1015 
-1021 VEQLEDR
+1021 QLEQNEDLTERIEEIEAADTQLVGQLKQR
-1028 FQQHYPYQT
+1028 FSQRYPYQV
-1037 DILRKNK
+1037 DVLRKNK

-1055 REKFEAEQED
+1055 RERFEAEQEE
-1065 TISAFL
+1065 TVPAFL

-1081 FIQREEAEKGSELSE
+1081 FIQREESVE
-1096 VQDTGKKSENI
+1096 Q
-1107 AAQKKDPET
+1107 ET
-1116 ASRGALRGTAVHRV
+1116 PNRGALRGTAVHRV

-1144 QMETMEK
+1144 QMEAMEK
-1151 AEKITPDM
+1151 EEKITADM
-1159 RALVKEQIVADFVS
+1159 RALVKEQTVADFVS

-1183 QQAGM
+1183 QRGGA

-1201 EELESYGFGA
+1201 EELENYGFGA
-1211 EDAGKTACCQ
+1211 DSNTDSCENIYEKT
-1221 DSVGMDGKENK
+1221 DSD
-1232 ENHQEKHEEK
+1232 QEKEEQKKVRHEE
-1242 HEEKHQTQD
+1242 D

-1280 RAKELVDRYETQLKL
+1280 QAKELIDRYATQLKL
-1295 YADALERV
+1295 YADALEQV
-1303 FSARKLK
+1303 FAARKLK

>member
-1 MKVSWTPEQQK
+1 MGVSWTTEQQQ

-34 LVERIVKMITD
+34 LVERIVKIITD
-45 KDHPVDIDHLL
+45 KNHPVDIDHLL

-82 QPGDEHLLRQLTL
+82 QPGNEHLLRQLTL

-136 REDVLNKVLEQNY
+136 REDVLGRVLEQNY
-149 EEPSETFSDFVEGY
+149 EEPSEAFSDFVEGY

-196 EGAYRIEGREEL
+196 VGAYRIETREEL
-208 DHAGW
+208 DRAEW
-213 LTPLTENIRFVLND
+213 LAPLTENICFVLKD
-227 CRQLLKQA
+227 CEQLLKQA
-235 LDLTLQDDG
+235 LAITQQDDG

-251 IRSDLE
+251 VQSDLE
-257 KYESLSKLTSFCE
+257 KYEGLSRLTSFCE
-270 LSEALPNLKYDRLA
+270 LSGALSDIKYDRLA

-289 DGDVEKLELVKSL
+289 EGDPDKLELVKSL

-319 CSPEMMIEQLT
+319 CSPEMMIEQLE

-337 EVLRLT
+337 EVVRLT
-343 RQFAEEF
+343 KQFADEF
-350 AAAKRGKNLVDFH
+350 AAAKRRKNLVDFH

-379 QAKKTAEEFRDTFE
+379 KAKKTAEEFRDTFE

-418 RGRNNIF
+418 RGENNIF

-435 RFRLARPELFMQK
+435 RFRLARPELFMKK
-448 YDSYSLEESRA
+448 YDSYSLEESTT
-459 QRIDLHRNFR
+459 QRIDLHKNFR

-484 IMERSLGN
+484 IMARSLGN
-492 VAYDAKAALYP
+492 VEYDAEAALYP
-503 GASYPTIGKKETAEE
+503 GASYPVSAYFI
-518 KMEQNSSDF
+518 
-527 TPEILLAD
+527 PEILLAD

-541 EDTELSDRKTLEAK
+541 EDTELTDKKTLEAK

-567 QPVTDKATG
+567 QPVTDKAAG
-576 TLRAAHYS
+576 TLRAARYS

-630 MLRILDNPR
+630 MLRLLDNPR

-645 AVLRSPIAG
+645 AVLRSPMAG

-682 LLEED
+682 LYEED
-687 AQGSDTVDSG
+687 GQKEISDS
-697 TEAELLNNGT
+697 
-707 EADHPTG
+707 EADSEADQKQGRNADG
-714 KREHGEKQN
+714 KKEDD
-723 PELEQNP
+723 
-730 IEIIAHQKLLEFYK
+730 IETTAHRKLLKFYK
-744 KYKQLRQLVPDTPI
+744 KYRQLRQLVPDTPI
-758 HELIGIILRETG
+758 HELIEIILRETG

-780 GSRRTANLNML
+780 GNRRTANLNML

-827 TVGENEDVVRIMSI
+827 MVGENEDVVRIMSI

-863 QDTRSR
+863 QDTRSKM
-869 LVLHPE
+869 VLHPE

-928 TGTLKDAAEKLEDYR
+928 TGTLKDAPEKLEFFR
-943 KRAELSG
+943 QQANLS
-950 TMEKALP
+950 KAADRPLS

-964 AGYLDWVLPAVL
+964 SGYLDWILPAVL
-976 SYGEKY
+976 SYGDKY
-982 PIRIVEAAELV
+982 PVRIVEAAELV
-993 LNEVKNQIEQE
+993 LDEVE
-1004 NGLKERRKAID
+1004 N
-1015 EAETAL
+1015 
-1021 VEQLEDR
+1021 QLEQNEDLTERIGEIKAADPQLVGQLKQR
-1028 FQQHYPYQT
+1028 FSQRYPYQV
-1037 DILRKNK
+1037 DVLRKNK

-1055 REKFEAEQED
+1055 REKFEAEQEE
-1065 TISAFL
+1065 TIPAFL

-1081 FIQREEAEKGSELSE
+1081 FIQRQGSVE
-1096 VQDTGKKSENI
+1096 Q
-1107 AAQKKDPET
+1107 ET
-1116 ASRGALRGTAVHRV
+1116 PNRGALRGTAVHRV

-1144 QMETMEK
+1144 QMEAMEK
-1151 AEKITPDM
+1151 EEKITADM

-1173 SETGKRMALA
+1173 SETGRRMALA
-1183 QQAGM
+1183 QRGGA

-1201 EELESYGFGA
+1201 EELERYGFGA
-1211 EDAGKTACCQ
+1211 GAQ
-1221 DSVGMDGKENK
+1221 MIENEAQTENAQQEIMSENVSQ
-1232 ENHQEKHEEK
+1232 ENHMHEE
-1242 HEEKHQTQD
+1242 D

-1265 KDGIVLLDYKTDRVQ
+1265 DDGITVLDYKTDRVDTAQ
-1280 RAKELVDRYETQLKL
+1280 ELIDRYATQLKL

-1303 FSARKLK
+1303 FATRKLK
-1310 VKEILIYSFSL
+1310 VKEILIYSFRL
-1321 EQLITL
+1321 EKLISIE

>member
-1 MKVSWTPEQQK
+1 MGVSWTTEQQQ

-34 LVERIVKMITD
+34 LVERIVKIITD
-45 KDHPVDIDHLL
+45 KNHPVDIDHLL

-136 REDVLNKVLEQNY
+136 REDVLGKVLEQNY
-149 EEPSETFSDFVEGY
+149 EEPSEAFSDFVEGY

-196 EGAYRIEGREEL
+196 VGIYRIENREEL
-208 DHAGW
+208 DRAEW
-213 LTPLTENIRFVLND
+213 LAPLTQNIRFVLKD
-227 CRQLLKQA
+227 CEQLLKQA
-235 LDLTLQDDG
+235 LAVTQQDDG

-251 IRSDLE
+251 VRSDLE

-270 LSEALPNLKYDRLA
+270 LSVALSDIKYDRLA

-289 DGDVEKLELVKSL
+289 EGDPDKLELVKSL

-314 RQYFF
+314 KQYFF
-319 CSPEMMIEQLT
+319 CSPEMMIEQLE

-337 EVLRLT
+337 EVVRLT
-343 RQFAEEF
+343 KQFADEF
-350 AAAKRGKNLVDFH
+350 AAAKRRKNLVDFH

-379 QAKKTAEEFRDTFE
+379 KAKKTAEEFRDTFE

-418 RGRNNIF
+418 RGENNIF

-435 RFRLARPELFMQK
+435 RFRLARPELFMKK
-448 YDSYSLEESRA
+448 YDSYSLEESTT
-459 QRIDLHRNFR
+459 QRIDLHKNFR

-484 IMERSLGN
+484 IMARSLGN
-492 VAYDAKAALYP
+492 VEYDAEAALYP
-503 GASYPTIGKKETAEE
+503 GASYPAMPVQENPVGEKAAEDEKVSGK
-518 KMEQNSSDF
+518 QINGF

-541 EDTELSDRKTLEAK
+541 EDTDFSDKKTLEAK
-555 IVAEEIKHLMKT
+555 MVAEKIRHLMKT

-576 TLRAAHYS
+576 ELRMARYS

-599 LVEVLNENGIPAHT
+599 LVEVLNGNGIPAHT

-630 MLRILDNPR
+630 MLRLLDNPR

-645 AVLRSPIAG
+645 AVLRSPMAG

-682 LLEED
+682 LYEED
-687 AQGSDTVDSG
+687 GQKEIS
-697 TEAELLNNGT
+697 NP
-707 EADHPTG
+707 EADQKQG
-714 KREHGEKQN
+714 KNADEK
-723 PELEQNP
+723 PENH
-730 IEIIAHQKLLEFYK
+730 IESTVHRKLLKFYK
-744 KYKQLRQLVPDTPI
+744 KYRQLRQLVPDTPI
-758 HELIGIILRETG
+758 HELIEIILCETG
-770 YGHYVAAMPA
+770 YGHYVAAMPT
-780 GSRRTANLNML
+780 GNRRTANLNML

-827 TVGENEDVVRIMSI
+827 MVGENEDVVRIMSI

-863 QDTRSR
+863 QDTRSKM
-869 LVLHPE
+869 VLHPE

-928 TGTLKDAAEKLEDYR
+928 TGTLKDAPEKLEFFR
-943 KRAELSG
+943 QQANLS
-950 TMEKALP
+950 KAADRPLS

-964 AGYLDWVLPAVL
+964 SGYLDWILPAVL
-976 SYGEKY
+976 SYGDKY
-982 PIRIVEAAELV
+982 PVRIVEAAELV
-993 LNEVKNQIEQE
+993 LDEVE
-1004 NGLKERRKAID
+1004 N
-1015 EAETAL
+1015 
-1021 VEQLEDR
+1021 QLEQNENLTERIEEIEAADTQLVGQLKQR
-1028 FQQHYPYQT
+1028 FSQRYPYQT

-1055 REKFEAEQED
+1055 REKFEAEQEE
-1065 TISAFL
+1065 TIPAFL

-1081 FIQREEAEKGSELSE
+1081 FIQREESVE
-1096 VQDTGKKSENI
+1096 Q
-1107 AAQKKDPET
+1107 ET
-1116 ASRGALRGTAVHRV
+1116 ANRGALRGTAVHRV
-1130 MECYDFASEKSVHE
+1130 MECYDFTSEKSVQE
-1144 QMETMEK
+1144 QMDAMEK
-1151 AEKITPDM
+1151 EEKITADM
-1159 RALVKEQIVADFVS
+1159 RTLVKERIVADFVS

-1183 QQAGM
+1183 QRMGA

-1201 EELESYGFGA
+1201 EELENYGFGA
-1211 EDAGKTACCQ
+1211 GAQ
-1221 DSVGMDGKENK
+1221 MIENEAQTENAQQEIMSENVSQ
-1232 ENHQEKHEEK
+1232 ENHMHEE
-1242 HEEKHQTQD
+1242 D

-1265 KDGIVLLDYKTDRVQ
+1265 DDGITVLDYKTDRVDTAQ
-1280 RAKELVDRYETQLKL
+1280 ELIDRYATQLKL

-1303 FSARKLK
+1303 FATRKLK
-1310 VKEILIYSFSL
+1310 VKEILIYSFRL
-1321 EQLITL
+1321 EKLISIE

>member
-1 MKVSWTPEQQK
+1 MGVSWTTEQQQ

-34 LVERIVKMITD
+34 LVERIVKIITD
-45 KDHPVDIDHLL
+45 KNHPVDIDHLL

-82 QPGDEHLLRQLTL
+82 QPGNEHLLRQLTL

-136 REDVLNKVLEQNY
+136 REDVLGRVLEQNY
-149 EEPSETFSDFVEGY
+149 EEPSEAFSDFVEGY

-196 EGAYRIEGREEL
+196 VGAYRIETREEL
-208 DHAGW
+208 DRAEW
-213 LTPLTENIRFVLND
+213 LAPLTENICFVLKD
-227 CRQLLKQA
+227 CEQLLKQA
-235 LDLTLQDDG
+235 LAVTQQDDG

-251 IRSDLE
+251 VRSDLE

-270 LSEALPNLKYDRLA
+270 LSVALSDIKYDRLA

-289 DGDVEKLELVKSL
+289 EGDPDKLELVKSL

-314 RQYFF
+314 KQYFF
-319 CSPEMMIEQLT
+319 CSPEMMIGQLE

-337 EVLRLT
+337 EVVRLT
-343 RQFAEEF
+343 KQFADEF
-350 AAAKRGKNLVDFH
+350 AAAKRRKNLVDFH

-379 QAKKTAEEFRDTFE
+379 KAKKTAEEFRDTFE

-418 RGRNNIF
+418 RGENNIF

-435 RFRLARPELFMQK
+435 RFRLARPELFMKK
-448 YDSYSLEESRA
+448 YDSYSLEESTT
-459 QRIDLHRNFR
+459 QRIDLHKNFR

-484 IMERSLGN
+484 IMARSLGN
-492 VAYDAKAALYP
+492 VEYDAEAALYP
-503 GASYPTIGKKETAEE
+503 GASYPAIEMKKTAGKEETAEE
-518 KMEQNSSDF
+518 QTKQSIADF

-541 EDTELSDRKTLEAK
+541 EDTEFSDKKTLEAK
-555 IVAEEIKHLMKT
+555 IVAEEIRHLMKT

-576 TLRAAHYS
+576 ELRAARYS

-599 LVEVLNENGIPAHT
+599 LVEVLNGNGIPAHT

-630 MLRILDNPR
+630 MLRLLDNPR

-645 AVLRSPIAG
+645 AVLRSPMAG

-682 LLEED
+682 LYEED
-687 AQGSDTVDSG
+687 GQKEISDS
-697 TEAELLNNGT
+697 
-707 EADHPTG
+707 EADSEADQKQGRNADG
-714 KREHGEKQN
+714 KKEDD
-723 PELEQNP
+723 
-730 IEIIAHQKLLEFYK
+730 IETTAHRKLLKFYK
-744 KYKQLRQLVPDTPI
+744 KYRQLRQLVPDTPI
-758 HELIGIILRETG
+758 HELIEIILRETG

-827 TVGENEDVVRIMSI
+827 MVGENEDVVRIMSI

-863 QDTRSR
+863 QDTRSKM
-869 LVLHPE
+869 VLHPE

-896 KAIAKQID
+896 KAIAKQIE

-928 TGTLKDAAEKLEDYR
+928 TGTLKDAAEKLEFYR
-943 KRAELSG
+943 QQANLS
-950 TMEKALP
+950 KAADRPLS

-964 AGYLDWVLPAVL
+964 SGYLDWILPAVL
-976 SYGEKY
+976 SYGDKY
-982 PIRIVEAAELV
+982 PVRIVEAAELV
-993 LNEVKNQIEQE
+993 LDEVE
-1004 NGLKERRKAID
+1004 N
-1015 EAETAL
+1015 
-1021 VEQLEDR
+1021 QLEQNEDLTERIEEIEAADTQLVGQLKQR
-1028 FQQHYPYQT
+1028 FSQRYPYQV
-1037 DILRKNK
+1037 DVLRKNK

-1055 REKFEAEQED
+1055 RERFEAEQEE
-1065 TISAFL
+1065 TVPAFL

-1081 FIQREEAEKGSELSE
+1081 FIQREESVE
-1096 VQDTGKKSENI
+1096 Q
-1107 AAQKKDPET
+1107 ET
-1116 ASRGALRGTAVHRV
+1116 ANRGALRGTAVHRV
-1130 MECYDFASEKSVHE
+1130 MECYDFASEKSVQE
-1144 QMETMEK
+1144 QMEAMEK
-1151 AEKITPDM
+1151 EEKITADM
-1159 RALVKEQIVADFVS
+1159 RALVKEQTVADFVS

-1183 QQAGM
+1183 QRGGA

-1201 EELESYGFGA
+1201 EELENYGFGA
-1211 EDAGKTACCQ
+1211 GAQ
-1221 DSVGMDGKENK
+1221 MIENEAQTENAQQEIMSENVSQ
-1232 ENHQEKHEEK
+1232 ENHMHEE
-1242 HEEKHQTQD
+1242 D

-1265 KDGIVLLDYKTDRVQ
+1265 DDGITVLDYKTDRVDTAQ
-1280 RAKELVDRYETQLKL
+1280 ELIDRYATQLKL

-1303 FSARKLK
+1303 FATRKLK
-1310 VKEILIYSFSL
+1310 VKEILIYSFRL
-1321 EQLITL
+1321 EKLISIE

>member
-1 MKVSWTPEQQK
+1 MGVSWTTEQQQ

-34 LVERIVKMITD
+34 LVERIVKIITD
-45 KDHPVDIDHLL
+45 KNHPVDIDHLL

-136 REDVLNKVLEQNY
+136 REDVLGRVLEQNY
-149 EEPSETFSDFVEGY
+149 EEPSEAFSDFVEGY

-196 EGAYRIEGREEL
+196 VGAYRIETREEL
-208 DHAGW
+208 DRAEW
-213 LTPLTENIRFVLND
+213 LAPLTENICFVLKD
-227 CRQLLKQA
+227 CEQLLKQA
-235 LDLTLQDDG
+235 LAITQQDDG

-251 IRSDLE
+251 VRSDLE

-270 LSEALPNLKYDRLA
+270 LSVALSDIKYDRLA

-289 DGDVEKLELVKSL
+289 EGDPDKLELVKSL

-314 RQYFF
+314 KQYFF
-319 CSPEMMIEQLT
+319 CSPEMMIEQLE

-337 EVLRLT
+337 EVVRLT
-343 RQFAEEF
+343 KQFADEF
-350 AAAKRGKNLVDFH
+350 AAAKRRKNLVDFH

-379 QAKKTAEEFRDTFE
+379 KAKKTAEEFRDTFE

-418 RGRNNIF
+418 RGENNIF

-435 RFRLARPELFMQK
+435 RFRLARPELFMKK
-448 YDSYSLEESRA
+448 YDSYSLEESTT
-459 QRIDLHRNFR
+459 QRIDLHKNFR

-484 IMERSLGN
+484 IMARSLGN
-492 VAYDAKAALYP
+492 VEYDAEAALYP
-503 GASYPTIGKKETAEE
+503 GASYPVSA
-518 KMEQNSSDF
+518 DF
-527 TPEILLAD
+527 IPEILLAD

-541 EDTELSDRKTLEAK
+541 EDTELTDKKTLEAK

-567 QPVTDKATG
+567 QQVTDKAAG

-599 LVEVLNENGIPAHT
+599 LVEVLNGNGIPAHT

-630 MLRILDNPR
+630 MLRLLDNPR

-645 AVLRSPIAG
+645 AVLRSPMAG

-682 LLEED
+682 LYEED
-687 AQGSDTVDSG
+687 GQKEISDS
-697 TEAELLNNGT
+697 
-707 EADHPTG
+707 EADRKQG
-714 KREHGEKQN
+714 RNADEKTEN
-723 PELEQNP
+723 H
-730 IEIIAHQKLLEFYK
+730 IEITAHRKLLKFYK

-758 HELIGIILRETG
+758 HELIEIILRETG

-780 GSRRTANLNML
+780 GNRRTANLNML

-827 TVGENEDVVRIMSI
+827 MVGENEDVVRIMSI

-863 QDTRSR
+863 QDTRSKM
-869 LVLHPE
+869 VLHPE

-928 TGTLKDAAEKLEDYR
+928 TGTLKDAAEKLEFYR
-943 KRAELSG
+943 QQANLS
-950 TMEKALP
+950 KAADRPLS

-964 AGYLDWVLPAVL
+964 SGYLDWILPAVL
-976 SYGEKY
+976 SYGDKY
-982 PIRIVEAAELV
+982 PVRIVEAAELV
-993 LNEVKNQIEQE
+993 LDEVE
-1004 NGLKERRKAID
+1004 N
-1015 EAETAL
+1015 
-1021 VEQLEDR
+1021 QLEQNEDLTERIEEIEAADTQLVGQLKQR
-1028 FQQHYPYQT
+1028 FSQRYPYQV
-1037 DILRKNK
+1037 DVLRKNK

-1055 REKFEAEQED
+1055 RERFEAEQEE
-1065 TISAFL
+1065 TVPAFL

-1081 FIQREEAEKGSELSE
+1081 FIQREESVE
-1096 VQDTGKKSENI
+1096 Q
-1107 AAQKKDPET
+1107 ET
-1116 ASRGALRGTAVHRV
+1116 ANRGALRGTAVHRV
-1130 MECYDFASEKSVHE
+1130 MECYDFASEKSVQE
-1144 QMETMEK
+1144 QMEAMEK
-1151 AEKITPDM
+1151 EEKITADM
-1159 RALVKEQIVADFVS
+1159 RALVKEQTVADFVS

-1183 QQAGM
+1183 QRMGA

-1201 EELESYGFGA
+1201 EELENYGFGA
-1211 EDAGKTACCQ
+1211 DSNTDSCENIYEKT
-1221 DSVGMDGKENK
+1221 DSD
-1232 ENHQEKHEEK
+1232 QEKEEQKRIRHEE
-1242 HEEKHQTQD
+1242 D

-1280 RAKELVDRYETQLKL
+1280 QAKELIDRYETQLKL
-1295 YADALERV
+1295 YADVLERV
-1303 FSARKLK
+1303 FGARKLK

-1321 EQLITL
+1321 EKLITL

>member
-1 MKVSWTPEQQK
+1 MGVSWTTEQQQ

-34 LVERIVKMITD
+34 LVERIVKIITD
-45 KDHPVDIDHLL
+45 KNHPVDIDHLL

-82 QPGDEHLLRQLTL
+82 QPGNEHLLRQLTL

-136 REDVLNKVLEQNY
+136 REDVLGRVLEQNY
-149 EEPSETFSDFVEGY
+149 EEPSEAFSDFVEGY

-196 EGAYRIEGREEL
+196 VGAYRIETREEL
-208 DHAGW
+208 DRAEW
-213 LTPLTENIRFVLND
+213 LAPLTQNIRFVLKD
-227 CRQLLKQA
+227 CEQLLKQA
-235 LDLTLQDDG
+235 LAVTQQDDG

-251 IRSDLE
+251 VRSDLE

-270 LSEALPNLKYDRLA
+270 LSVALSDIKYDRLA

-289 DGDVEKLELVKSL
+289 EGDPDKLELVKSL

-319 CSPEMMIEQLT
+319 CSPEMMIEQLE

-337 EVLRLT
+337 EVVRLT
-343 RQFAEEF
+343 KQFADEF
-350 AAAKRGKNLVDFH
+350 AAAKRRKNLVDFH

-379 QAKKTAEEFRDTFE
+379 KAKKTAEEFRDTFE

-418 RGRNNIF
+418 RGENNIF

-435 RFRLARPELFMQK
+435 RFRLARPELFMKK
-448 YDSYSLEESRA
+448 YDSYSLEESTT
-459 QRIDLHRNFR
+459 QRIDLHKNFR

-484 IMERSLGN
+484 IMVRSLGN
-492 VAYDAKAALYP
+492 VEYDAEAALYP
-503 GASYPTIGKKETAEE
+503 GASYPVSA
-518 KMEQNSSDF
+518 DF

-541 EDTELSDRKTLEAK
+541 EDTELSDKKTLEAK
-555 IVAEEIKHLMKT
+555 IVAEEIRHLMKT

-576 TLRAAHYS
+576 TLRAARYS

-599 LVEVLNENGIPAHT
+599 LVEVLNGNGIPAHT

-630 MLRILDNPR
+630 MLRLLDNPR

-645 AVLRSPIAG
+645 AVLRSPMAG

-682 LLEED
+682 LYEED
-687 AQGSDTVDSG
+687 GQKEILDS
-697 TEAELLNNGT
+697 
-707 EADHPTG
+707 EADSEADQKQGRNADG
-714 KREHGEKQN
+714 KKEDD
-723 PELEQNP
+723 
-730 IEIIAHQKLLEFYK
+730 IETTAHRKLLKFYK
-744 KYKQLRQLVPDTPI
+744 KYRQLRQLVPDTPI
-758 HELIGIILRETG
+758 HELIEIILRETG

-827 TVGENEDVVRIMSI
+827 MVGENEDVVRIMSI

-863 QDTRSR
+863 QDTRSKM
-869 LVLHPE
+869 VLHPE

-896 KAIAKQID
+896 KAIAKQIE

-928 TGTLKDAAEKLEDYR
+928 TGTLKDAAEKLEFYR
-943 KRAELSG
+943 QQANLS
-950 TMEKALP
+950 KAADRPLS

-964 AGYLDWVLPAVL
+964 SGYLDWILPAVL
-976 SYGEKY
+976 SYGDKY
-982 PIRIVEAAELV
+982 PVRIVEAAELV
-993 LNEVKNQIEQE
+993 LDEVE
-1004 NGLKERRKAID
+1004 N
-1015 EAETAL
+1015 
-1021 VEQLEDR
+1021 QLEQNENLTERIGEIKAADPQLVGQLKQR
-1028 FQQHYPYQT
+1028 FSQRYPYQT

-1055 REKFEAEQED
+1055 REKFEAEQEE
-1065 TISAFL
+1065 TIPAFL

-1081 FIQREEAEKGSELSE
+1081 FIQRQGSVE
-1096 VQDTGKKSENI
+1096 Q
-1107 AAQKKDPET
+1107 ET
-1116 ASRGALRGTAVHRV
+1116 PNRGALRGTAVHRV

-1144 QMETMEK
+1144 QMEAMEK
-1151 AEKITPDM
+1151 EEKIIADM

-1173 SETGKRMALA
+1173 SETGRRMALA
-1183 QQAGM
+1183 QRGGA

-1201 EELESYGFGA
+1201 EELENYGFGA
-1211 EDAGKTACCQ
+1211 GAQ
-1221 DSVGMDGKENK
+1221 MIENEVQTENAQQEIVLENVSR
-1232 ENHQEKHEEK
+1232 ENHMHEE
-1242 HEEKHQTQD
+1242 D

-1265 KDGIVLLDYKTDRVQ
+1265 DDGITVLDYKTDRVDTAQ
-1280 RAKELVDRYETQLKL
+1280 ELIDRYATQLKL

-1303 FSARKLK
+1303 FAARKMK
-1310 VKEILIYSFSL
+1310 VKEILIYSFRL
-1321 EQLITL
+1321 EKLISIE

>member
-1 MKVSWTPEQQK
+1 MGVSWTTEQQQ

-34 LVERIVKMITD
+34 LVERIVKIITD
-45 KDHPVDIDHLL
+45 KNHPVDIDHLL

-82 QPGDEHLLRQLTL
+82 QPGNEHLLRQLTL

-136 REDVLNKVLEQNY
+136 REDVLGRVLEQNY
-149 EEPSETFSDFVEGY
+149 EEPSEAFSDFVEGY
-163 ASGRTDAALNEM
+163 ASGRTDVALNEM

-196 EGAYRIEGREEL
+196 VGAYRIETREEL
-208 DHAGW
+208 DRAEW
-213 LTPLTENIRFVLND
+213 LAPLTENICFVLKD
-227 CRQLLKQA
+227 CEQLLKQA
-235 LDLTLQDDG
+235 LAITQQDDG

-251 IRSDLE
+251 VQSDLE
-257 KYESLSKLTSFCE
+257 KYEGLSRLTSFCE
-270 LSEALPNLKYDRLA
+270 LSGALSDIKYDRLA

-289 DGDVEKLELVKSL
+289 EGDPDKLELVKSL

-314 RQYFF
+314 KQYFF
-319 CSPEMMIEQLT
+319 CSPEMMIEQLE

-337 EVLRLT
+337 EVVRLT
-343 RQFAEEF
+343 KQFADEF
-350 AAAKRGKNLVDFH
+350 AAAKRRKNLVDFH

-379 QAKKTAEEFRDTFE
+379 KAKKTAEEFRDTFE

-418 RGRNNIF
+418 RGENNIF

-435 RFRLARPELFMQK
+435 RFRLARPELFMKK
-448 YDSYSLEESRA
+448 YDSYSLEESTT
-459 QRIDLHRNFR
+459 QRIDLHKNFR

-484 IMERSLGN
+484 IMARSLGN
-492 VAYDAKAALYP
+492 VEYDAEAALYP
-503 GASYPTIGKKETAEE
+503 GASYPVSA
-518 KMEQNSSDF
+518 DF
-527 TPEILLAD
+527 IPEILLAD

-541 EDTELSDRKTLEAK
+541 EDTELTDKKTLEAK

-567 QPVTDKATG
+567 QQVTDKAAG

-599 LVEVLNENGIPAHT
+599 LVEVLNGNGIPAHT

-630 MLRILDNPR
+630 MLRLLDNPR

-645 AVLRSPIAG
+645 AVLRSPMAG

-682 LLEED
+682 LYEED
-687 AQGSDTVDSG
+687 GQKEISDS
-697 TEAELLNNGT
+697 
-707 EADHPTG
+707 EADRKQG
-714 KREHGEKQN
+714 RNADEKTEN
-723 PELEQNP
+723 H
-730 IEIIAHQKLLEFYK
+730 IEITAHRKLLKFYK

-758 HELIGIILRETG
+758 HELIEIILRETG

-780 GSRRTANLNML
+780 GNRRTANLNML

-827 TVGENEDVVRIMSI
+827 MVGENEDVVRIMSI

-863 QDTRSR
+863 QDTRSKM
-869 LVLHPE
+869 VLHPE

-928 TGTLKDAAEKLEDYR
+928 TGTLKDAAEKLEFYR
-943 KRAELSG
+943 QQVNLS
-950 TMEKALP
+950 KAADRPLS

-964 AGYLDWVLPAVL
+964 SGYLDWILPAVL
-976 SYGEKY
+976 SYGDKY
-982 PIRIVEAAELV
+982 PVRIVEAAELV
-993 LNEVKNQIEQE
+993 LDEVE
-1004 NGLKERRKAID
+1004 N
-1015 EAETAL
+1015 
-1021 VEQLEDR
+1021 QLEQNENLTERIEEIEAADTQLVGQLKQR
-1028 FQQHYPYQT
+1028 FLQRYPYQV
-1037 DILRKNK
+1037 DVLRKNK

-1055 REKFEAEQED
+1055 RERFEAEQEE
-1065 TISAFL
+1065 TVPAFL

-1081 FIQREEAEKGSELSE
+1081 FIQRQGSVE
-1096 VQDTGKKSENI
+1096 Q
-1107 AAQKKDPET
+1107 ET
-1116 ASRGALRGTAVHRV
+1116 PNRGALRGTAVHRV

-1144 QMETMEK
+1144 QMEAMEK
-1151 AEKITPDM
+1151 EEKITADM

-1173 SETGKRMALA
+1173 SETGRRMALA
-1183 QQAGM
+1183 QRGGA

-1201 EELESYGFGA
+1201 EELENYGFGVGSNTDSC
-1211 EDAGKTACCQ
+1211 ENIYEKT
-1221 DSVGMDGKENK
+1221 DSD
-1232 ENHQEKHEEK
+1232 QEKEEQQKVRHEE
-1242 HEEKHQTQD
+1242 D

-1280 RAKELVDRYETQLKL
+1280 QTKELIDRYETQLKL

-1303 FSARKLK
+1303 FAARKLK
-1310 VKEILIYSFSL
+1310 VKEILIYSFFL

>member
-1 MKVSWTPEQQK
+1 MGVSWTTEQQQ

-34 LVERIVKMITD
+34 LVERIVKIITD
-45 KDHPVDIDHLL
+45 KNHSVDIDHLL

-70 RIGNAIEKALDE
+70 RIGNAIEKVLDE
-82 QPGDEHLLRQLTL
+82 QPGNEHLLRQLTL

-136 REDVLNKVLEQNY
+136 REDVLDRVLEQNY
-149 EEPSETFSDFVEGY
+149 EEPSEAFSDFVEGY

-196 EGAYRIEGREEL
+196 VGAYRIETREEL
-208 DHAGW
+208 DRAEW
-213 LTPLTENIRFVLND
+213 LAPLTENICFVLKD
-227 CRQLLKQA
+227 CEQLLKQA
-235 LDLTLQDDG
+235 LAITQQDDG

-251 IRSDLE
+251 VQSDLE

-270 LSEALPNLKYDRLA
+270 LYGALSDIKYDRLA

-289 DGDVEKLELVKSL
+289 EGDPDKLELVKSL

-309 VKKLC
+309 VKKIC

-319 CSPEMMIEQLT
+319 CSPEMMIEQLE

-337 EVLRLT
+337 EVVRLT
-343 RQFAEEF
+343 KQFADEF
-350 AAAKRGKNLVDFH
+350 AAAKRRKNLVDFH

-379 QAKKTAEEFRDTFE
+379 KAKKTAEEFRDTFE

-418 RGRNNIF
+418 RGENNIF

-435 RFRLARPELFMQK
+435 RFRLARPELFMKK
-448 YDSYSLEESRA
+448 YDSYSLEESTT
-459 QRIDLHRNFR
+459 QRIDLHKNFR

-484 IMERSLGN
+484 IMARSLGN
-492 VAYDAKAALYP
+492 VEYDAEAALYP
-503 GASYPTIGKKETAEE
+503 GASYPVSA
-518 KMEQNSSDF
+518 DF
-527 TPEILLAD
+527 IPEILLAD

-541 EDTELSDRKTLEAK
+541 EDTELTDKKTLEAK

-567 QPVTDKATG
+567 QPVTDKAAG

-630 MLRILDNPR
+630 MLRLLDNPR

-645 AVLRSPIAG
+645 AVLRSPMAG

-682 LLEED
+682 LYEEGGQIEISNSEED
-687 AQGSDTVDSG
+687 QKQGRNADEK
-697 TEAELLNNGT
+697 TEN
-707 EADHPTG
+707 H
-714 KREHGEKQN
+714 
-723 PELEQNP
+723 
-730 IEIIAHQKLLEFYK
+730 IEITAHWKLLKFYK

-758 HELIGIILRETG
+758 HELIEIILRETG

-780 GSRRTANLNML
+780 GNRRTANLNML

-827 TVGENEDVVRIMSI
+827 MVGENEDVVRIMSI

-863 QDTRSR
+863 QDTRSKM
-869 LVLHPE
+869 VLHPE

-896 KAIAKQID
+896 KAIAKQIE

-928 TGTLKDAAEKLEDYR
+928 TGTLKDAPEKLEFFR
-943 KRAELSG
+943 QQA
-950 TMEKALP
+950 ALYAHSSDTTAIP
-957 YLTREGA
+957 YLTRESA
-964 AGYLDWVLPAVL
+964 AGYLDWILPAVL
-976 SYGEKY
+976 SYGDKY
-982 PIRIVEAAELV
+982 PVRIVEAAELV
-993 LNEVKNQIEQE
+993 LDEVE
-1004 NGLKERRKAID
+1004 N
-1015 EAETAL
+1015 
-1021 VEQLEDR
+1021 QLEQNENLTERIVEIEAADTQLVGQLKQR
-1028 FQQHYPYQT
+1028 FSQRYPYQT

-1055 REKFEAEQED
+1055 REKFEAEQEE
-1065 TISAFL
+1065 TVPAFL

-1081 FIQREEAEKGSELSE
+1081 FIQRQGIVEQEAQNKAQDAGQEAESKAE
-1096 VQDTGKKSENI
+1096 
-1107 AAQKKDPET
+1107 QKIESNT
-1116 ASRGALRGTAVHRV
+1116 ANRGALRGTAVHRV
-1130 MECYDFASEKSVHE
+1130 MECYDFTSEKSVQE
-1144 QMETMEK
+1144 QMDAMEK
-1151 AEKITPDM
+1151 EEKITADM
-1159 RALVKEQIVADFVS
+1159 RTLVKERIVADFVS

-1183 QQAGM
+1183 QRMGA

-1201 EELESYGFGA
+1201 EELENYGFGA
-1211 EDAGKTACCQ
+1211 GAQ
-1221 DSVGMDGKENK
+1221 MIENEAQTENAQQEIMSENVSQ
-1232 ENHQEKHEEK
+1232 ENHMHEE
-1242 HEEKHQTQD
+1242 D

-1265 KDGIVLLDYKTDRVQ
+1265 DDGITVLDYKTDRVDTAQ
-1280 RAKELVDRYETQLKL
+1280 ELIDRYATQLKL

-1303 FSARKLK
+1303 FATRKLK
-1310 VKEILIYSFSL
+1310 VKEILIYSFRL
-1321 EQLITL
+1321 EKLISIE

>member
-1 MKVSWTPEQQK
+1 MGVSWTTEQQQ

-34 LVERIVKMITD
+34 LVERIVKIITD
-45 KDHPVDIDHLL
+45 KNHPVDIDHLL

-136 REDVLNKVLEQNY
+136 REDVLGRVLEQNY
-149 EEPSETFSDFVEGY
+149 EEPSEAFSDFVEGY

-196 EGAYRIEGREEL
+196 VGIYRIENREEL
-208 DHAGW
+208 DRAEW
-213 LTPLTENIRFVLND
+213 LAPLTQNIRFVLKD
-227 CRQLLKQA
+227 CEQLLKQA
-235 LDLTLQDDG
+235 LAVTQQDDG

-251 IRSDLE
+251 VQSDLE
-257 KYESLSKLTSFCE
+257 KYEGLSKLTSFCE
-270 LSEALPNLKYDRLA
+270 LSVALSDIKYDRLA

-289 DGDVEKLELVKSL
+289 EGDPDKLELVKSL

-314 RQYFF
+314 KQYFF
-319 CSPEMMIEQLT
+319 CSPEMMIEQLE

-337 EVLRLT
+337 EVVRLT
-343 RQFAEEF
+343 KQFADEF
-350 AAAKRGKNLVDFH
+350 AAAKRRKNLVDFH

-379 QAKKTAEEFRDTFE
+379 KVKKTAEEFRDTFE

-418 RGRNNIF
+418 RGENNIF

-435 RFRLARPELFMQK
+435 RFRLARPELFMKK
-448 YDSYSLEESRA
+448 YDSYSLEESTT
-459 QRIDLHRNFR
+459 QRIDLHKNFR

-484 IMERSLGN
+484 IMARSLGN
-492 VAYDAKAALYP
+492 VEYDAEAALYP
-503 GASYPTIGKKETAEE
+503 GASYPVSA
-518 KMEQNSSDF
+518 DF
-527 TPEILLAD
+527 IPEILLAD

-541 EDTELSDRKTLEAK
+541 EDTELTDKKTLEAK

-576 TLRAAHYS
+576 ELRAARYS

-630 MLRILDNPR
+630 MLRLLDNPR

-645 AVLRSPIAG
+645 AVLRSPMAG

-682 LLEED
+682 LYEED
-687 AQGSDTVDSG
+687 GQKEISDS
-697 TEAELLNNGT
+697 
-707 EADHPTG
+707 EADSEADQKQGRNADG
-714 KREHGEKQN
+714 KKEDD
-723 PELEQNP
+723 
-730 IEIIAHQKLLEFYK
+730 IETTAHRKLLKFYK
-744 KYKQLRQLVPDTPI
+744 KYRQLRQLVPDTPI
-758 HELIGIILRETG
+758 HELIEIILRETG

-780 GSRRTANLNML
+780 GNRRTANLNML

-827 TVGENEDVVRIMSI
+827 MVGENEDVVRIMSI

-863 QDTRSR
+863 QDTRSKM
-869 LVLHPE
+869 VLHPE

-928 TGTLKDAAEKLEDYR
+928 TGTLKDAPEKLEFFR
-943 KRAELSG
+943 QQANLS
-950 TMEKALP
+950 KAADRPLS

-964 AGYLDWVLPAVL
+964 SGYLDWILPAVL
-976 SYGEKY
+976 SYGDKY
-982 PIRIVEAAELV
+982 PVRIVEAAELV
-993 LNEVKNQIEQE
+993 LDEVE
-1004 NGLKERRKAID
+1004 N
-1015 EAETAL
+1015 
-1021 VEQLEDR
+1021 QLEQNEDLTERIGEIKAADPQLVGQLKQR
-1028 FQQHYPYQT
+1028 FSQRYPYQV
-1037 DILRKNK
+1037 DVLRKNK

-1055 REKFEAEQED
+1055 REKFEAEQEE
-1065 TISAFL
+1065 TIPAFL

-1081 FIQREEAEKGSELSE
+1081 FIQREESVE
-1096 VQDTGKKSENI
+1096 Q
-1107 AAQKKDPET
+1107 ET
-1116 ASRGALRGTAVHRV
+1116 ANRGALRGTAVHRV
-1130 MECYDFASEKSVHE
+1130 MECYDFASEKSVQE
-1144 QMETMEK
+1144 QMEAMEK
-1151 AEKITPDM
+1151 EEKITADM

-1173 SETGKRMALA
+1173 SETGRRMALA
-1183 QQAGM
+1183 QCGGA

-1201 EELESYGFGA
+1201 EELENYGFGA
-1211 EDAGKTACCQ
+1211 DSNTDSCENIYEKT
-1221 DSVGMDGKENK
+1221 DSD
-1232 ENHQEKHEEK
+1232 QEKEEQKRIRHEE
-1242 HEEKHQTQD
+1242 D

-1280 RAKELVDRYETQLKL
+1280 QAKELIDRYETQLKL

-1303 FSARKLK
+1303 FGARKLK

-1321 EQLITL
+1321 EKLITL

>member
-1 MKVSWTPEQQK
+1 MGVSWTTEQQQ

-34 LVERIVKMITD
+34 LVERIVKIITD
-45 KDHPVDIDHLL
+45 KNHPVDIDHLL

-82 QPGDEHLLRQLTL
+82 QPGNEHLLRQLTL

-136 REDVLNKVLEQNY
+136 REDVLGRVLEQNY
-149 EEPSETFSDFVEGY
+149 EEPSEAFSDFVEGY

-196 EGAYRIEGREEL
+196 VGAYRIETREEL
-208 DHAGW
+208 DRAEW
-213 LTPLTENIRFVLND
+213 LAPLTENICFVLKD
-227 CRQLLKQA
+227 CEQLLKQA
-235 LDLTLQDDG
+235 LAITQQDDG

-251 IRSDLE
+251 VQSDLE
-257 KYESLSKLTSFCE
+257 KYEGLSRLTSFCE
-270 LSEALPNLKYDRLA
+270 LSGALSDIKYDRLA

-289 DGDVEKLELVKSL
+289 EGDPDKLELVKSL

-314 RQYFF
+314 KQYFF
-319 CSPEMMIEQLT
+319 CSPEMMIEQLE

-337 EVLRLT
+337 EVVRLT
-343 RQFAEEF
+343 KQFADEF
-350 AAAKRGKNLVDFH
+350 AAAKRRKNLVDFH

-379 QAKKTAEEFRDTFE
+379 KAKKTAEEFRDTFE

-418 RGRNNIF
+418 RGENNIF

-435 RFRLARPELFMQK
+435 RFRLARPELFMKK
-448 YDSYSLEESRA
+448 YDSYSLEESTT
-459 QRIDLHRNFR
+459 QRIDLHKNFR

-484 IMERSLGN
+484 IMARSLGN
-492 VAYDAKAALYP
+492 VEYDAEAALYP
-503 GASYPTIGKKETAEE
+503 GASYPVSA
-518 KMEQNSSDF
+518 DF
-527 TPEILLAD
+527 IPEILLAD

-541 EDTELSDRKTLEAK
+541 EDTELTDKKTLEAK

-567 QPVTDKATG
+567 QQVTDKAAG

-599 LVEVLNENGIPAHT
+599 LVEVLNGNGIPAHT

-630 MLRILDNPR
+630 MLRLLDNPR

-645 AVLRSPIAG
+645 AVLRSPMAG

-682 LLEED
+682 LYEED
-687 AQGSDTVDSG
+687 GQKEISDS
-697 TEAELLNNGT
+697 
-707 EADHPTG
+707 EADRKQG
-714 KREHGEKQN
+714 RNADEKTEN
-723 PELEQNP
+723 H
-730 IEIIAHQKLLEFYK
+730 IEITAHRKLLKFYK

-758 HELIGIILRETG
+758 HELIEIILRETG

-780 GSRRTANLNML
+780 GNRRTANLNML

-827 TVGENEDVVRIMSI
+827 MVGENEDVVRIMSI

-863 QDTRSR
+863 QDTRSKM
-869 LVLHPE
+869 VLHPE

-928 TGTLKDAAEKLEDYR
+928 TGTLKDAPEKLEFFR
-943 KRAELSG
+943 QQANLS
-950 TMEKALP
+950 KAADRPLS

-964 AGYLDWVLPAVL
+964 SGYLDWILPAVL
-976 SYGEKY
+976 SYGDKY
-982 PIRIVEAAELV
+982 PVRIVEAAELV
-993 LNEVKNQIEQE
+993 LDEVE
-1004 NGLKERRKAID
+1004 N
-1015 EAETAL
+1015 
-1021 VEQLEDR
+1021 QLEQNEDLTERIEEIEAADTQLVGQLKQR
-1028 FQQHYPYQT
+1028 FSQRYPYQT

-1055 REKFEAEQED
+1055 REKFEAEQEE
-1065 TISAFL
+1065 TIPAFL

-1081 FIQREEAEKGSELSE
+1081 FIQREESVE
-1096 VQDTGKKSENI
+1096 Q
-1107 AAQKKDPET
+1107 ET
-1116 ASRGALRGTAVHRV
+1116 ANRGALRGTAVHRV

-1144 QMETMEK
+1144 QMEAMEK
-1151 AEKITPDM
+1151 EEKITADM
-1159 RALVKEQIVADFVS
+1159 RALVREQTVADFVS

-1183 QQAGM
+1183 QRGGA

-1201 EELESYGFGA
+1201 EELERYGFGA
-1211 EDAGKTACCQ
+1211 GAQ
-1221 DSVGMDGKENK
+1221 MIENEAQTENAQQEIMSENVSQ
-1232 ENHQEKHEEK
+1232 ENHMHEE
-1242 HEEKHQTQD
+1242 D

-1265 KDGIVLLDYKTDRVQ
+1265 DDGITVLDYKTDRVDTAQ
-1280 RAKELVDRYETQLKL
+1280 ELIDRYATQLKL

-1303 FSARKLK
+1303 FATRKLK
-1310 VKEILIYSFSL
+1310 VKEILIYSFRL
-1321 EQLITL
+1321 EKLISIE

>member
-1 MKVSWTPEQQK
+1 MGVSWTTEQQQ

-34 LVERIVKMITD
+34 LVERIVKIITD
-45 KDHPVDIDHLL
+45 KNHPVDIDHLL

-136 REDVLNKVLEQNY
+136 REDVLGKVLEQNY
-149 EEPSETFSDFVEGY
+149 EEPSEAFSDFVEGY

-196 EGAYRIEGREEL
+196 VGIYRIENREEL
-208 DHAGW
+208 DRAEW
-213 LTPLTENIRFVLND
+213 LAPLTQNIRFVLKD
-227 CRQLLKQA
+227 CEQLLKQA
-235 LDLTLQDDG
+235 LAVTQQDDG

-251 IRSDLE
+251 VRSDLE
-257 KYESLSKLTSFCE
+257 KYEGLSKLTSFCE
-270 LSEALPNLKYDRLA
+270 LSVALSDIKYDRLA

-289 DGDVEKLELVKSL
+289 EGDPDKLELVKSL

-314 RQYFF
+314 KQYFF
-319 CSPEMMIEQLT
+319 CSPEMMIEQLE

-337 EVLRLT
+337 EVVRLT
-343 RQFAEEF
+343 KQFADEF
-350 AAAKRGKNLVDFH
+350 AAAKRRKNLVDFH

-379 QAKKTAEEFRDTFE
+379 KAKKTAEEFRDTFE

-418 RGRNNIF
+418 RGENNIF

-435 RFRLARPELFMQK
+435 RFRLARPELFMKK
-448 YDSYSLEESRA
+448 YDSYSLEESTT
-459 QRIDLHRNFR
+459 QRIDLHKNFR

-484 IMERSLGN
+484 IMARSLGN
-492 VAYDAKAALYP
+492 VEYDAEAALYP
-503 GASYPTIGKKETAEE
+503 GASYPAMPVQENPVGEKAAEDEKVSGK
-518 KMEQNSSDF
+518 QINGF

-541 EDTELSDRKTLEAK
+541 EDTELSDKKTLEAK
-555 IVAEEIKHLMKT
+555 IVAEEIRHLMKT

-576 TLRAAHYS
+576 ELRAARYS

-599 LVEVLNENGIPAHT
+599 LVEVLNGNGIPAHT

-630 MLRILDNPR
+630 MLRLLDNPR

-645 AVLRSPIAG
+645 AVLRSPMAG

-682 LLEED
+682 LYEED
-687 AQGSDTVDSG
+687 GQKEISDS
-697 TEAELLNNGT
+697 
-707 EADHPTG
+707 EADSEADQKQGRNADG
-714 KREHGEKQN
+714 KKEDD
-723 PELEQNP
+723 
-730 IEIIAHQKLLEFYK
+730 IETTAHRKLLKFYK
-744 KYKQLRQLVPDTPI
+744 KYRQLRQLVPDTPI
-758 HELIGIILRETG
+758 HELIEIILRETG

-827 TVGENEDVVRIMSI
+827 MVGENEDVVRIMSI

-863 QDTRSR
+863 QDTRSKM
-869 LVLHPE
+869 VLHPE

-896 KAIAKQID
+896 KAIAKQIE

-928 TGTLKDAAEKLEDYR
+928 TGTLKDAAEKLEFYR
-943 KRAELSG
+943 QQANLS
-950 TMEKALP
+950 KAADRPLS

-964 AGYLDWVLPAVL
+964 SGYLDWILPAVL
-976 SYGEKY
+976 SYGDKY
-982 PIRIVEAAELV
+982 PVRIVEAAELV
-993 LNEVKNQIEQE
+993 LDEVE
-1004 NGLKERRKAID
+1004 N
-1015 EAETAL
+1015 
-1021 VEQLEDR
+1021 QLEQNENLTERIGEIKAADPQLVGQLKQR
-1028 FQQHYPYQT
+1028 FSQRYPYQT

-1055 REKFEAEQED
+1055 REKFEAEQEE
-1065 TISAFL
+1065 TIPAFL

-1081 FIQREEAEKGSELSE
+1081 FIQRQGSVEQEAQNKAQDAGQEAESKAE
-1096 VQDTGKKSENI
+1096 QKIKSN
-1107 AAQKKDPET
+1107 T
-1116 ASRGALRGTAVHRV
+1116 ANRGALRGTAVHRV
-1130 MECYDFASEKSVHE
+1130 MECYDFASEKSVYE
-1144 QMETMEK
+1144 QMEAMEK
-1151 AEKITPDM
+1151 EEKITADM

-1173 SETGKRMALA
+1173 SETGRRMALA
-1183 QQAGM
+1183 QRGGA

-1201 EELESYGFGA
+1201 EELENYGFGA
-1211 EDAGKTACCQ
+1211 GAQ
-1221 DSVGMDGKENK
+1221 MIENEVQTENAQQEIVLENVSR
-1232 ENHQEKHEEK
+1232 ENHMHEE
-1242 HEEKHQTQD
+1242 D

-1265 KDGIVLLDYKTDRVQ
+1265 DDGITVLDYKTDRVDTAQ
-1280 RAKELVDRYETQLKL
+1280 ELIDRYATQLKL

-1303 FSARKLK
+1303 FATRKLK
-1310 VKEILIYSFSL
+1310 VKEILIYSFRL
-1321 EQLITL
+1321 EKLISIE

>member
-1 MKVSWTPEQQK
+1 MGVSWTTEQQQ

-34 LVERIVKMITD
+34 LVERIVKIITD
-45 KDHPVDIDHLL
+45 KNHPVDIDHLL

-136 REDVLNKVLEQNY
+136 REDVLGRVLEQNY
-149 EEPSETFSDFVEGY
+149 EEPSEAFSDFVEGY

-196 EGAYRIEGREEL
+196 VGAYRIETREEL
-208 DHAGW
+208 DCAEW
-213 LTPLTENIRFVLND
+213 LAPLTQNIRFVLKD
-227 CRQLLKQA
+227 CEQLLKQA
-235 LDLTLQDDG
+235 LAVTQQDDG

-251 IRSDLE
+251 VCSDLE

-270 LSEALPNLKYDRLA
+270 LSGALSDIKYDRLA

-289 DGDVEKLELVKSL
+289 EGDPDKLELVKSL

-314 RQYFF
+314 KQYFF
-319 CSPEMMIEQLT
+319 CSPEMMIGQLE

-337 EVLRLT
+337 EVVRLT
-343 RQFAEEF
+343 KQFAEEF
-350 AAAKRGKNLVDFH
+350 AAAKRRKNLVDFH

-379 QAKKTAEEFRDTFE
+379 KAKKTAEEFRDTFE

-418 RGRNNIF
+418 RGENNIF

-435 RFRLARPELFMQK
+435 RFRLARPELFMKK
-448 YDSYSLEESRA
+448 YDSYSLEESTT
-459 QRIDLHRNFR
+459 QRIDLHKNFR

-484 IMERSLGN
+484 IMVRSLGN
-492 VAYDAKAALYP
+492 VEYDAEAALYP
-503 GASYPTIGKKETAEE
+503 GASYPVSA
-518 KMEQNSSDF
+518 DF

-541 EDTELSDRKTLEAK
+541 EDTELSDKKTLEAK
-555 IVAEEIKHLMKT
+555 MVAEKIRHLMKT

-576 TLRAAHYS
+576 ELRMARYS
-584 DIVILLRSLSGWADS
+584 DIVILLRSLSGWEDS
-599 LVEVLNENGIPAHT
+599 LVEVLNGNGIPAHT

-630 MLRILDNPR
+630 MLRLLDNPR

-645 AVLRSPIAG
+645 AVLRSPMAG

-682 LLEED
+682 LYEED
-687 AQGSDTVDSG
+687 GQKEIS
-697 TEAELLNNGT
+697 NP
-707 EADHPTG
+707 EADQKQG
-714 KREHGEKQN
+714 KNADEK
-723 PELEQNP
+723 PENH
-730 IEIIAHQKLLEFYK
+730 IESTAHRKLLKFYK
-744 KYKQLRQLVPDTPI
+744 KYRQLRQLVPDTPI
-758 HELIGIILRETG
+758 HELIEIILRETG

-780 GSRRTANLNML
+780 GNRRTANLNML

-827 TVGENEDVVRIMSI
+827 MVGENEDVVRIMSI

-863 QDTRSR
+863 QDTRSKM
-869 LVLHPE
+869 VLHPE

-928 TGTLKDAAEKLEDYR
+928 TGTLKDAPEKLEFFR
-943 KRAELSG
+943 QQA
-950 TMEKALP
+950 ALYAHSSDTTAIP
-957 YLTREGA
+957 YLTRESA
-964 AGYLDWVLPAVL
+964 AGYLDWILPAVL
-976 SYGEKY
+976 SYGDKY
-982 PIRIVEAAELV
+982 PVRIVEAAELV
-993 LNEVKNQIEQE
+993 LDEVE
-1004 NGLKERRKAID
+1004 N
-1015 EAETAL
+1015 
-1021 VEQLEDR
+1021 QLEQNENLTERIGEIEAADTQLVGQLKQR
-1028 FQQHYPYQT
+1028 FSQRYPYQV
-1037 DILRKNK
+1037 DVLRKNK

-1055 REKFEAEQED
+1055 RERFEAEQEE
-1065 TISAFL
+1065 TVPAFL

-1081 FIQREEAEKGSELSE
+1081 FIQREESVE
-1096 VQDTGKKSENI
+1096 Q
-1107 AAQKKDPET
+1107 ET
-1116 ASRGALRGTAVHRV
+1116 ANRGALRGTAVHRV
-1130 MECYDFASEKSVHE
+1130 MECYDFTSEKSVQE
-1144 QMETMEK
+1144 QMDAMEK
-1151 AEKITPDM
+1151 EEKITADM
-1159 RALVKEQIVADFVS
+1159 RTLVKERIVADFVS

-1183 QQAGM
+1183 QRGGA

-1201 EELESYGFGA
+1201 EELENYGFGA
-1211 EDAGKTACCQ
+1211 DSNTDSCENIYEKT
-1221 DSVGMDGKENK
+1221 DSD
-1232 ENHQEKHEEK
+1232 QEKEEQKRIRHEE
-1242 HEEKHQTQD
+1242 D

-1280 RAKELVDRYETQLKL
+1280 QAKELIDRYETQLKL

-1303 FSARKLK
+1303 FGARKLK

-1321 EQLITL
+1321 EKLITL

>member
-1 MKVSWTPEQQK
+1 MGVSWTTEQQK

-34 LVERIVKMITD
+34 LVERIVKIITD
-45 KDHPVDIDHLL
+45 KNHPVDIDHLL

-82 QPGDEHLLRQLTL
+82 QPGNEHLLRQLTL

-136 REDVLNKVLEQNY
+136 REDVLGRVLEQNY
-149 EEPSETFSDFVEGY
+149 EEPSEAFSDFVEGY

-196 EGAYRIEGREEL
+196 VGAYRIETREEL
-208 DHAGW
+208 DRAEW
-213 LTPLTENIRFVLND
+213 LAPLTENICFVLKD
-227 CRQLLKQA
+227 CEQLLKQA
-235 LDLTLQDDG
+235 LAITQQDDG

-251 IRSDLE
+251 VQSDLE
-257 KYESLSKLTSFCE
+257 KYDGLSRLTSFCE
-270 LSEALPNLKYDRLA
+270 LSGALSDIKYDRLA

-289 DGDVEKLELVKSL
+289 EGDPDKLELVKSL

-319 CSPEMMIEQLT
+319 CSPEMMIEQLE

-337 EVLRLT
+337 EVVRLT
-343 RQFAEEF
+343 KQFADEF
-350 AAAKRGKNLVDFH
+350 AAAKRRKNLVDFH

-379 QAKKTAEEFRDTFE
+379 KAKKTAEEFRDTFE

-418 RGRNNIF
+418 RGENNIF

-435 RFRLARPELFMQK
+435 RFRLARPELFMKK
-448 YDSYSLEESRA
+448 YDSYSLEESTT
-459 QRIDLHRNFR
+459 QRIDLHKNFR

-484 IMERSLGN
+484 IMARSLGN
-492 VAYDAKAALYP
+492 VEYDAEAALYP
-503 GASYPTIGKKETAEE
+503 GASYPVSA
-518 KMEQNSSDF
+518 DF
-527 TPEILLAD
+527 IPEILLAD

-541 EDTELSDRKTLEAK
+541 EDTELTDKKTLEAK

-567 QPVTDKATG
+567 QQVTDKAAG

-599 LVEVLNENGIPAHT
+599 LVEVLNGNGIPAHT

-630 MLRILDNPR
+630 MLRLLDNPR

-645 AVLRSPIAG
+645 AVLRSPMAG

-682 LLEED
+682 LYEED
-687 AQGSDTVDSG
+687 GQKEISDS
-697 TEAELLNNGT
+697 
-707 EADHPTG
+707 EADRKQG
-714 KREHGEKQN
+714 RNADEKTEN
-723 PELEQNP
+723 H
-730 IEIIAHQKLLEFYK
+730 IEITAHRKLLKFYK

-758 HELIGIILRETG
+758 HELIEIILRETG

-780 GSRRTANLNML
+780 GNRRTANLNML

-827 TVGENEDVVRIMSI
+827 MVGENEDVVRIMSI

-863 QDTRSR
+863 QDTRSKM
-869 LVLHPE
+869 VLHPE

-928 TGTLKDAAEKLEDYR
+928 TGTLKDAPEKLEFFR
-943 KRAELSG
+943 QQANLS
-950 TMEKALP
+950 KAADSPLS

-964 AGYLDWVLPAVL
+964 SGYLDWILPAVL
-976 SYGEKY
+976 SYGDKY
-982 PIRIVEAAELV
+982 PVRIVEAAELV
-993 LNEVKNQIEQE
+993 LDEVE
-1004 NGLKERRKAID
+1004 N
-1015 EAETAL
+1015 
-1021 VEQLEDR
+1021 QLEQNEDLTERIEEIEAADTQLVGQLKQR
-1028 FQQHYPYQT
+1028 FLQRYPYQV
-1037 DILRKNK
+1037 DVLRKNK

-1055 REKFEAEQED
+1055 REKFEAEQEE
-1065 TISAFL
+1065 TVPAFL

-1081 FIQREEAEKGSELSE
+1081 FIQRQGSVEQEAQNKAQDAGQEAESKAE
-1096 VQDTGKKSENI
+1096 QKIKSN
-1107 AAQKKDPET
+1107 T
-1116 ASRGALRGTAVHRV
+1116 ANRGALRGTAVHRV
-1130 MECYDFASEKSVHE
+1130 MECYDFASEKSVQE
-1144 QMETMEK
+1144 QMEAMEK
-1151 AEKITPDM
+1151 EEKITADM
-1159 RALVKEQIVADFVS
+1159 RTLVKERIVADFVS

-1183 QQAGM
+1183 QRMGA

-1201 EELESYGFGA
+1201 EELENYGFGA
-1211 EDAGKTACCQ
+1211 GAQ
-1221 DSVGMDGKENK
+1221 MIENEVQTENAQQEIVLENVSR
-1232 ENHQEKHEEK
+1232 ENHMHEE
-1242 HEEKHQTQD
+1242 D

-1265 KDGIVLLDYKTDRVQ
+1265 DDGIIVLDYKTDRVDTAQ
-1280 RAKELVDRYETQLKL
+1280 ELIDRYATQLKL

-1303 FSARKLK
+1303 FATRKLK
-1310 VKEILIYSFSL
+1310 VKEILIYSFRL
-1321 EQLITL
+1321 EKLISIE

>member
-1 MKVSWTPEQQK
+1 MGVSWTTEQQQ

-34 LVERIVKMITD
+34 LVERIVKIITD
-45 KDHPVDIDHLL
+45 KNHPVDIDHLL

-82 QPGDEHLLRQLTL
+82 QPGNEHLLRQLTL

-136 REDVLNKVLEQNY
+136 REDVLGRVLEQNY
-149 EEPSETFSDFVEGY
+149 EEPSEAFSDFVEGY

-196 EGAYRIEGREEL
+196 VGAYRIETREEL
-208 DHAGW
+208 DRAEW
-213 LTPLTENIRFVLND
+213 LAPLTENICFVLKD
-227 CRQLLKQA
+227 CEQLLKQA
-235 LDLTLQDDG
+235 LAITQQDDG

-251 IRSDLE
+251 VQSDLE
-257 KYESLSKLTSFCE
+257 KYEGLSRLTSFCE
-270 LSEALPNLKYDRLA
+270 LSGALSDIKYDRLA

-289 DGDVEKLELVKSL
+289 EGDPDKLELVKSL

-314 RQYFF
+314 KQYFF
-319 CSPEMMIEQLT
+319 CSPEMMIEQLE

-337 EVLRLT
+337 EVVRLT
-343 RQFAEEF
+343 KQFADEF
-350 AAAKRGKNLVDFH
+350 AAAKRRKNLVDFH

-379 QAKKTAEEFRDTFE
+379 KAKKTAEEFRDTFE

-418 RGRNNIF
+418 RGENNIF

-435 RFRLARPELFMQK
+435 RFRLARPELFMKK
-448 YDSYSLEESRA
+448 YDSYSLEESTT
-459 QRIDLHRNFR
+459 QRIDLHKNFR

-484 IMERSLGN
+484 IMARSLGN
-492 VAYDAKAALYP
+492 VEYDAEAALYP
-503 GASYPTIGKKETAEE
+503 GASYPVSA
-518 KMEQNSSDF
+518 DF
-527 TPEILLAD
+527 IPEILLAD

-541 EDTELSDRKTLEAK
+541 EDTELTDKKTLEAK

-567 QPVTDKATG
+567 QQVTDKAAG

-599 LVEVLNENGIPAHT
+599 LVEVLNGNGIPAHT

-630 MLRILDNPR
+630 MLRLLDNPR

-645 AVLRSPIAG
+645 AVLRSPMAG

-682 LLEED
+682 LYEED
-687 AQGSDTVDSG
+687 GQKEISDS
-697 TEAELLNNGT
+697 
-707 EADHPTG
+707 EADRKQG
-714 KREHGEKQN
+714 RNADEKTEN
-723 PELEQNP
+723 H
-730 IEIIAHQKLLEFYK
+730 IEITAHRKLLKFYK
-744 KYKQLRQLVPDTPI
+744 KYRQLRQLVPDTPI
-758 HELIGIILRETG
+758 HELIEIILRETG

-780 GSRRTANLNML
+780 GNRRTANLNML

-827 TVGENEDVVRIMSI
+827 MVGENEDVVRIMSI

-863 QDTRSR
+863 QDTRSKM
-869 LVLHPE
+869 VLHPE

-928 TGTLKDAAEKLEDYR
+928 TGTLKDAPEKLEFFR
-943 KRAELSG
+943 QQANLS
-950 TMEKALP
+950 KAADRPLS

-964 AGYLDWVLPAVL
+964 SGYLDWILPAVL
-976 SYGEKY
+976 SYGDKY
-982 PIRIVEAAELV
+982 PVRIVEAAELV
-993 LNEVKNQIEQE
+993 LDEVE
-1004 NGLKERRKAID
+1004 N
-1015 EAETAL
+1015 
-1021 VEQLEDR
+1021 QLEQNEDLTERIEEIEAADTQLVGQLKQR
-1028 FQQHYPYQT
+1028 FLQRYPYQV
-1037 DILRKNK
+1037 DVLRKNK

-1055 REKFEAEQED
+1055 REKFEAEQEE
-1065 TISAFL
+1065 TVPAFL

-1081 FIQREEAEKGSELSE
+1081 FIQREESVE
-1096 VQDTGKKSENI
+1096 Q
-1107 AAQKKDPET
+1107 ET
-1116 ASRGALRGTAVHRV
+1116 PNRGALRGTAVHRV

-1144 QMETMEK
+1144 QMEAMEK
-1151 AEKITPDM
+1151 EEKITADM

-1173 SETGKRMALA
+1173 SETGRRMALA
-1183 QQAGM
+1183 QRGGA

-1201 EELESYGFGA
+1201 EELENYGFGVGSNTDSC
-1211 EDAGKTACCQ
+1211 ENIYEKT
-1221 DSVGMDGKENK
+1221 DSD
-1232 ENHQEKHEEK
+1232 QEKEEQKKVRHEE
-1242 HEEKHQTQD
+1242 D

-1280 RAKELVDRYETQLKL
+1280 QAKELIDRYETQLKL

-1303 FSARKLK
+1303 FAARKLK

>member
-1 MKVSWTPEQQK
+1 MGVSWTTEQQQ

-34 LVERIVKMITD
+34 LVERIVKIITD
-45 KDHPVDIDHLL
+45 KNHPVDIDHLL

-82 QPGDEHLLRQLTL
+82 QPGNEHLLRQLTL

-136 REDVLNKVLEQNY
+136 REDVLGKVLEQNY
-149 EEPSETFSDFVEGY
+149 EEPSEAFSDFVEGY

-196 EGAYRIEGREEL
+196 AGIYRIENREEL
-208 DHAGW
+208 DRAEW
-213 LTPLTENIRFVLND
+213 LAPLTQNIRFVLKD
-227 CRQLLKQA
+227 CEQLLKQA
-235 LDLTLQDDG
+235 LAVTQQDDG

-251 IRSDLE
+251 VRSDLE

-270 LSEALPNLKYDRLA
+270 LSGALSDIKYDRLA

-289 DGDVEKLELVKSL
+289 EGDPDKLELVKSL

-314 RQYFF
+314 KQYFF
-319 CSPEMMIEQLT
+319 CSPEMMIEQLE

-337 EVLRLT
+337 EVVRLT
-343 RQFAEEF
+343 KQFADEF
-350 AAAKRGKNLVDFH
+350 AAAKRRKNLVDFH

-379 QAKKTAEEFRDTFE
+379 KAKKTAEEFRDTFE

-418 RGRNNIF
+418 RGENNIF

-435 RFRLARPELFMQK
+435 RFRLARPELFMKK
-448 YDSYSLEESRA
+448 YDSYSLEESTT
-459 QRIDLHRNFR
+459 QRIDLHKNFR

-484 IMERSLGN
+484 IMARSLGN
-492 VAYDAKAALYP
+492 VEYDAEAALYP
-503 GASYPTIGKKETAEE
+503 GASYPAMPVQENPAGEKAAEDEKVSGK
-518 KMEQNSSDF
+518 QINGF

-541 EDTELSDRKTLEAK
+541 EDTDFSDKKTLEAK
-555 IVAEEIKHLMKT
+555 MVAEKIRHLMKT

-576 TLRAAHYS
+576 ELRMARYS

-599 LVEVLNENGIPAHT
+599 LVEVLNGNGIPAHT

-630 MLRILDNPR
+630 ILRLLDNPR

-645 AVLRSPIAG
+645 AVLRSPMAG

-682 LLEED
+682 LYEED
-687 AQGSDTVDSG
+687 GQKEIS
-697 TEAELLNNGT
+697 NP
-707 EADHPTG
+707 EADQKQG
-714 KREHGEKQN
+714 KNADEK
-723 PELEQNP
+723 PENH
-730 IEIIAHQKLLEFYK
+730 IETTAHQKLLEFYK

-758 HELIGIILRETG
+758 HELIEIILRETG

-780 GSRRTANLNML
+780 GNRRTANLNML

-827 TVGENEDVVRIMSI
+827 MVGENEDVVRIMSI

-863 QDTRSR
+863 QDTRSKM
-869 LVLHPE
+869 VLHPE

-928 TGTLKDAAEKLEDYR
+928 TGTLKDAPEKLEFFR
-943 KRAELSG
+943 QQA
-950 TMEKALP
+950 ALYAHSSDTTAIP
-957 YLTREGA
+957 YLTRESA
-964 AGYLDWVLPAVL
+964 AGYLDWILPAVL
-976 SYGEKY
+976 SYGDKY
-982 PIRIVEAAELV
+982 PVRIVEAAELV
-993 LNEVKNQIEQE
+993 LDEVE
-1004 NGLKERRKAID
+1004 N
-1015 EAETAL
+1015 
-1021 VEQLEDR
+1021 QLEQNENLTERIGEIEAADPQLVGQLKQR
-1028 FQQHYPYQT
+1028 FSQRYPYQV
-1037 DILRKNK
+1037 DVLRKNK

-1055 REKFEAEQED
+1055 REKFEAEQEE
-1065 TISAFL
+1065 TIPAFL

-1081 FIQREEAEKGSELSE
+1081 FIQREESVE
-1096 VQDTGKKSENI
+1096 Q
-1107 AAQKKDPET
+1107 ET
-1116 ASRGALRGTAVHRV
+1116 PNRGALRGTAVHRV
-1130 MECYDFASEKSVHE
+1130 MECYDFASEKSVYE
-1144 QMETMEK
+1144 QMEAMEK
-1151 AEKITPDM
+1151 EEKITADM

-1173 SETGKRMALA
+1173 SETGRRMALA
-1183 QQAGM
+1183 QRGGA

-1201 EELESYGFGA
+1201 EELENYGFGVGSNTDSC
-1211 EDAGKTACCQ
+1211 ENIYEKT
-1221 DSVGMDGKENK
+1221 DSD
-1232 ENHQEKHEEK
+1232 QEKEEQKKVRHEE
-1242 HEEKHQTQD
+1242 D

-1280 RAKELVDRYETQLKL
+1280 QAKELIDRYETQLKL

-1303 FSARKLK
+1303 FAARKLK

>member
-1 MKVSWTPEQQK
+1 MGVSWTTEQQQ

-34 LVERIVKMITD
+34 LVERIVKIITD
-45 KDHPVDIDHLL
+45 KNHPVDIDHLL

-136 REDVLNKVLEQNY
+136 REDVLGKVLEQNY
-149 EEPSETFSDFVEGY
+149 EEPSEAFSDFVEGY

-196 EGAYRIEGREEL
+196 VGAYRIETREEL
-208 DHAGW
+208 DRAEW
-213 LTPLTENIRFVLND
+213 LAPLTQNIRFVLKD
-227 CRQLLKQA
+227 CEQLLKQA
-235 LDLTLQDDG
+235 LAVTQQDDG

-251 IRSDLE
+251 VRSDLE

-270 LSEALPNLKYDRLA
+270 LSVALSDIKYDRLA

-289 DGDVEKLELVKSL
+289 EGDPDKLELVKSL

-314 RQYFF
+314 KQYFF
-319 CSPEMMIEQLT
+319 CSPEMMIGQLE

-337 EVLRLT
+337 EVVRLT
-343 RQFAEEF
+343 KQFAEEF
-350 AAAKRGKNLVDFH
+350 AAAKRRKNLVDFH

-379 QAKKTAEEFRDTFE
+379 KAKKTAEEFRDTFE

-418 RGRNNIF
+418 RGENNIF

-435 RFRLARPELFMQK
+435 RFRLARPELFMKK
-448 YDSYSLEESRA
+448 YDSYSLEESTT
-459 QRIDLHRNFR
+459 QRIDLHKNFR

-484 IMERSLGN
+484 IMARSLGN
-492 VAYDAKAALYP
+492 VEYDAEAALYP
-503 GASYPTIGKKETAEE
+503 GASYPAMPVQENPAGEKAAEDEKVSGK
-518 KMEQNSSDF
+518 QINGF

-541 EDTELSDRKTLEAK
+541 EDTDFSDKKTLEAK
-555 IVAEEIKHLMKT
+555 MVAEKIRHLMKT

-576 TLRAAHYS
+576 ELRMARYS

-599 LVEVLNENGIPAHT
+599 LVEVLNGNGIPAHT

-630 MLRILDNPR
+630 MLRLLDNPR

-645 AVLRSPIAG
+645 AVLRSPMAG

-682 LLEED
+682 LYEEGGQIEISNSEED
-687 AQGSDTVDSG
+687 QKQGRNADEK
-697 TEAELLNNGT
+697 TEN
-707 EADHPTG
+707 H
-714 KREHGEKQN
+714 
-723 PELEQNP
+723 
-730 IEIIAHQKLLEFYK
+730 IEITAHRKLLKFYK

-758 HELIGIILRETG
+758 HELIEIILRETG

-827 TVGENEDVVRIMSI
+827 MVGENEDVVRIMSI

-863 QDTRSR
+863 QDTRSKM
-869 LVLHPE
+869 VLHPE

-928 TGTLKDAAEKLEDYR
+928 TGTLKDAPEKLEFFR
-943 KRAELSG
+943 QQA
-950 TMEKALP
+950 ALYAHSSDTTAIP
-957 YLTREGA
+957 YLTRESA
-964 AGYLDWVLPAVL
+964 AGYLDWILPAVL
-976 SYGEKY
+976 SYGDKY
-982 PIRIVEAAELV
+982 PVRIVEAAELV
-993 LNEVKNQIEQE
+993 LDEVE
-1004 NGLKERRKAID
+1004 N
-1015 EAETAL
+1015 
-1021 VEQLEDR
+1021 QLEQNENLTERIVEIEAADTQLVGQLKQR
-1028 FQQHYPYQT
+1028 FSQRYPYQT

-1055 REKFEAEQED
+1055 RERFEAEQEE
-1065 TISAFL
+1065 TVPAFL

-1081 FIQREEAEKGSELSE
+1081 FIQRQGIVEQEAQNKAQDAGQEAESKAE
-1096 VQDTGKKSENI
+1096 
-1107 AAQKKDPET
+1107 QKIESNT
-1116 ASRGALRGTAVHRV
+1116 ANRGALRGTAVHRV
-1130 MECYDFASEKSVHE
+1130 MECYDFISEKSVQE
-1144 QMETMEK
+1144 QMDAMEK
-1151 AEKITPDM
+1151 EEKITADM
-1159 RALVKEQIVADFVS
+1159 RTLVKERIVADFVS

-1183 QQAGM
+1183 QRMGA

-1201 EELESYGFGA
+1201 EELERYGFGA
-1211 EDAGKTACCQ
+1211 GAQ
-1221 DSVGMDGKENK
+1221 MIENEAQTENAQQEIMSENVSQ
-1232 ENHQEKHEEK
+1232 ENHMHEE
-1242 HEEKHQTQD
+1242 D

-1265 KDGIVLLDYKTDRVQ
+1265 DDGITVLDYKTDRVDTAQ
-1280 RAKELVDRYETQLKL
+1280 ELIDRYATQLKL

-1303 FSARKLK
+1303 FATRKLK
-1310 VKEILIYSFSL
+1310 VKEILIYSFRL
-1321 EQLITL
+1321 VKLISIE

>member
-1 MKVSWTPEQQK
+1 MGVSWTTEQQQ

-34 LVERIVKMITD
+34 LVERIVKIITD
-45 KDHPVDIDHLL
+45 KNHPVDIDHLL

-82 QPGDEHLLRQLTL
+82 QPGNEHLLRQLTL

-136 REDVLNKVLEQNY
+136 REDVLGRVLEQNY
-149 EEPSETFSDFVEGY
+149 EEPSEAFSDFVEGY
-163 ASGRTDAALNEM
+163 ASGRTDVALNEM

-196 EGAYRIEGREEL
+196 VGAYRIETREEL
-208 DHAGW
+208 DRAEW
-213 LTPLTENIRFVLND
+213 LAPLTENICFVLKD
-227 CRQLLKQA
+227 CEQLLKQA
-235 LDLTLQDDG
+235 LAITQQDDG

-251 IRSDLE
+251 VQSDLE
-257 KYESLSKLTSFCE
+257 KYEGLSRLTSFCE
-270 LSEALPNLKYDRLA
+270 LSGALSDIKYDRLA

-289 DGDVEKLELVKSL
+289 EGDPDKLELVKSL

-314 RQYFF
+314 KQYFF
-319 CSPEMMIEQLT
+319 CSPEMMIEQLE

-337 EVLRLT
+337 EVVRLT
-343 RQFAEEF
+343 KQFADEF
-350 AAAKRGKNLVDFH
+350 AAAKRRKNLVDFH

-379 QAKKTAEEFRDTFE
+379 KAKKTAEEFRDTFE

-418 RGRNNIF
+418 RGENNIF

-435 RFRLARPELFMQK
+435 RFRLARPELFMKK
-448 YDSYSLEESRA
+448 YDSYSLEESTT
-459 QRIDLHRNFR
+459 QRIDLHKNFR

-484 IMERSLGN
+484 IMARSLGN
-492 VAYDAKAALYP
+492 VEYDAEAALYP
-503 GASYPTIGKKETAEE
+503 GASYPVSA
-518 KMEQNSSDF
+518 DF
-527 TPEILLAD
+527 TPEILLAG

-541 EDTELSDRKTLEAK
+541 EDTELSDKKTLEAK
-555 IVAEEIKHLMKT
+555 IVAEEIRHLMKT

-576 TLRAAHYS
+576 ELRAARYS

-599 LVEVLNENGIPAHT
+599 LVEVLNGNGIPAHT

-630 MLRILDNPR
+630 MLRLLDNPR

-645 AVLRSPIAG
+645 AVLRSPMAG

-682 LLEED
+682 LYEED
-687 AQGSDTVDSG
+687 GQKEISDS
-697 TEAELLNNGT
+697 
-707 EADHPTG
+707 EADSEADQKQGRNADG
-714 KREHGEKQN
+714 KKEDD
-723 PELEQNP
+723 
-730 IEIIAHQKLLEFYK
+730 IETTAHRKLLKFYK
-744 KYKQLRQLVPDTPI
+744 KYRQLRQLVPDTPI
-758 HELIGIILRETG
+758 HELIEIILRETG

-780 GSRRTANLNML
+780 GNRRTANLNML

-827 TVGENEDVVRIMSI
+827 MVGENEDVVRIMSI

-863 QDTRSR
+863 QDTRSKM
-869 LVLHPE
+869 VLHPE

-886 KRIKSPTIAK
+886 LRIKSPTIAK

-928 TGTLKDAAEKLEDYR
+928 TGTLKDAPEKLEFFR
-943 KRAELSG
+943 QQANLS
-950 TMEKALP
+950 KAADRPLS

-964 AGYLDWVLPAVL
+964 SGYLDWILPAVL
-976 SYGEKY
+976 SYGDKY
-982 PIRIVEAAELV
+982 PVRIVEAAELV
-993 LNEVKNQIEQE
+993 LDEVE
-1004 NGLKERRKAID
+1004 N
-1015 EAETAL
+1015 
-1021 VEQLEDR
+1021 QLEQNEDLTERIEEIEAADTQLVGQLKQR
-1028 FQQHYPYQT
+1028 FSQRYPYQV
-1037 DILRKNK
+1037 DVLRKNK

-1055 REKFEAEQED
+1055 RERFEAEQEE
-1065 TISAFL
+1065 TVPAFL

-1081 FIQREEAEKGSELSE
+1081 FIQREESVE
-1096 VQDTGKKSENI
+1096 Q
-1107 AAQKKDPET
+1107 ET
-1116 ASRGALRGTAVHRV
+1116 ANRGALRGTAVHRV
-1130 MECYDFASEKSVHE
+1130 MECYDFASEKSVQE
-1144 QMETMEK
+1144 QMEAMEK
-1151 AEKITPDM
+1151 EEKITADM
-1159 RALVKEQIVADFVS
+1159 RALVKEQTVADFVS

-1183 QQAGM
+1183 QRGGA

-1201 EELESYGFGA
+1201 EELERYGFGA
-1211 EDAGKTACCQ
+1211 GAQ
-1221 DSVGMDGKENK
+1221 MIENEAQTENAQQEIMSENVSQ
-1232 ENHQEKHEEK
+1232 ENHMHEE
-1242 HEEKHQTQD
+1242 D

-1265 KDGIVLLDYKTDRVQ
+1265 DDGITVLDYKTDRVDTAQ
-1280 RAKELVDRYETQLKL
+1280 ELIDRYATQLKL

-1303 FSARKLK
+1303 FATRKLK
-1310 VKEILIYSFSL
+1310 VKEILIYSFRL
-1321 EQLITL
+1321 EKLISIE

>member
-1 MKVSWTPEQQK
+1 MGVSWTTEQQQ

-34 LVERIVKMITD
+34 LVERIVKIITD
-45 KDHPVDIDHLL
+45 KNHPVDIDHLL

-136 REDVLNKVLEQNY
+136 REDVLGKVLEQNY
-149 EEPSETFSDFVEGY
+149 EEPSEAFSDFVEGY

-196 EGAYRIEGREEL
+196 VGAYRIETREEL
-208 DHAGW
+208 DRAEW
-213 LTPLTENIRFVLND
+213 LAPLTENICFVLKD
-227 CRQLLKQA
+227 CEQLLKQA
-235 LDLTLQDDG
+235 LAITLQDDG

-251 IRSDLE
+251 VQSDLE
-257 KYESLSKLTSFCE
+257 KYEGLAGLTSFCE
-270 LSEALPNLKYDRLA
+270 LSEALSDIKYDRLA

-289 DGDVEKLELVKSL
+289 EGDPDKLELVKSL

-314 RQYFF
+314 KQYFF
-319 CSPEMMIEQLT
+319 CSPEMMIEQLE

-337 EVLRLT
+337 EVVRLT
-343 RQFAEEF
+343 KQFADEF
-350 AAAKRGKNLVDFH
+350 AAAKRRKNLVDFH

-379 QAKKTAEEFRDTFE
+379 KAKKTAEEFRDTFE

-418 RGRNNIF
+418 RGENNIF

-435 RFRLARPELFMQK
+435 RFRLARPELFMKK
-448 YDSYSLEESRA
+448 YDSYSLEESTT
-459 QRIDLHRNFR
+459 QRIDLHKNFR

-484 IMERSLGN
+484 IMARSLGN
-492 VAYDAKAALYP
+492 VEYDAEAALYP
-503 GASYPTIGKKETAEE
+503 GASYPVSA
-518 KMEQNSSDF
+518 DF
-527 TPEILLAD
+527 IPEILLAD

-541 EDTELSDRKTLEAK
+541 EDTELTDKKTLEAK

-567 QPVTDKATG
+567 QPVTDKAAG

-630 MLRILDNPR
+630 MLRLLDNPR

-645 AVLRSPIAG
+645 AVLRSPMAG

-682 LLEED
+682 LYEEGG
-687 AQGSDTVDSG
+687 Q
-697 TEAELLNNGT
+697 
-707 EADHPTG
+707 
-714 KREHGEKQN
+714 
-723 PELEQNP
+723 
-730 IEIIAHQKLLEFYK
+730 IEISNSEEEQKQGRNADEKTENHIESTAHRKLLKFYK
-744 KYKQLRQLVPDTPI
+744 KYRQLRQLVPDTPI
-758 HELIGIILRETG
+758 HELIEIILRETG

-780 GSRRTANLNML
+780 GNRRTANLNML

-827 TVGENEDVVRIMSI
+827 MVGENEDVVRIMSI

-863 QDTRSR
+863 QDTRSKM
-869 LVLHPE
+869 VLHPE

-886 KRIKSPTIAK
+886 LRIKSPTIAK

-928 TGTLKDAAEKLEDYR
+928 TGTLKDAAEKLEFYR
-943 KRAELSG
+943 QQANLS
-950 TMEKALP
+950 KAAARPLS

-964 AGYLDWVLPAVL
+964 SGYLDWILPAVL
-976 SYGEKY
+976 SYGDKY
-982 PIRIVEAAELV
+982 PVRIVEAAELV
-993 LNEVKNQIEQE
+993 LDEVE
-1004 NGLKERRKAID
+1004 N
-1015 EAETAL
+1015 
-1021 VEQLEDR
+1021 QLEQNENLTERIEEIEAADPQLVGQLKQR
-1028 FQQHYPYQT
+1028 FSQRYPYQS

-1055 REKFEAEQED
+1055 RERFEAEQEE
-1065 TISAFL
+1065 TVPAFL

-1081 FIQREEAEKGSELSE
+1081 FIQREESVE
-1096 VQDTGKKSENI
+1096 Q
-1107 AAQKKDPET
+1107 ET
-1116 ASRGALRGTAVHRV
+1116 ANRGALRGTAVHRV

-1144 QMETMEK
+1144 QMEAMEK
-1151 AEKITPDM
+1151 EEKITADM
-1159 RALVKEQIVADFVS
+1159 RALVREQIVADFVS

-1183 QQAGM
+1183 QRGGA

-1201 EELESYGFGA
+1201 EELENYGFGVGSNTDSC
-1211 EDAGKTACCQ
+1211 ENIYEKT
-1221 DSVGMDGKENK
+1221 DSD
-1232 ENHQEKHEEK
+1232 QEKEEQKRIRHEE
-1242 HEEKHQTQD
+1242 D

-1280 RAKELVDRYETQLKL
+1280 QAKELIDRYETQLKL

-1303 FSARKLK
+1303 FATRKLK

>member
-1 MKVSWTPEQQK
+1 MGVSWTTEQQQ

-34 LVERIVKMITD
+34 LVERIVKIITD
-45 KDHPVDIDHLL
+45 KNHPVDIDHLL

-82 QPGDEHLLRQLTL
+82 QPGNEHLLRQLTL

-136 REDVLNKVLEQNY
+136 REDVLGRVLEQNY
-149 EEPSETFSDFVEGY
+149 EEPSEAFSDFVEGY

-196 EGAYRIEGREEL
+196 VGIYRIENREEL
-208 DHAGW
+208 DRAEW
-213 LTPLTENIRFVLND
+213 LAPLTQNIRFVLKD
-227 CRQLLKQA
+227 CEQLLKQA
-235 LDLTLQDDG
+235 LAVTQQDDG

-251 IRSDLE
+251 VRSDLE

-270 LSEALPNLKYDRLA
+270 LSVALSDIKYDRLA

-289 DGDVEKLELVKSL
+289 EGDPDKLELVKSL

-319 CSPEMMIEQLT
+319 CSPEMMIGQLE

-337 EVLRLT
+337 EVVRLT
-343 RQFAEEF
+343 KQFADEF
-350 AAAKRGKNLVDFH
+350 AAAKRRKNLVDFH

-379 QAKKTAEEFRDTFE
+379 KAKKTAEEFRDTFE

-418 RGRNNIF
+418 RGENNIF

-435 RFRLARPELFMQK
+435 RFRLARPELFMKK
-448 YDSYSLEESRA
+448 YDSYSLEESTT
-459 QRIDLHRNFR
+459 QRIDLHKNFR

-484 IMERSLGN
+484 IMARSLGN
-492 VAYDAKAALYP
+492 VEYDAEAALYP
-503 GASYPTIGKKETAEE
+503 GASYPAIGMKKTAGKEETAEE
-518 KMEQNSSDF
+518 QTKHNIADF

-541 EDTELSDRKTLEAK
+541 EDTEFSDKKTLEAK
-555 IVAEEIKHLMKT
+555 IVAEEIRHLMKT

-576 TLRAAHYS
+576 ELRAARYS

-599 LVEVLNENGIPAHT
+599 LVEVLNGNGIPAHT

-630 MLRILDNPR
+630 MLRLLDNPR

-645 AVLRSPIAG
+645 AVLRSPMAG

-682 LLEED
+682 LYEED
-687 AQGSDTVDSG
+687 GQKEISDS
-697 TEAELLNNGT
+697 
-707 EADHPTG
+707 EADRKQG
-714 KREHGEKQN
+714 RNADEKTEN
-723 PELEQNP
+723 H
-730 IEIIAHQKLLEFYK
+730 IEITAHRKLLKFYK

-758 HELIGIILRETG
+758 HELIEIILRETG

-780 GSRRTANLNML
+780 GNRRTANLNML
-791 LEKAAAYEK
+791 LEKATAYEK

-827 TVGENEDVVRIMSI
+827 MVGENEDVVRIMSI

-863 QDTRSR
+863 QDTRSKM
-869 LVLHPE
+869 VLHPE

-928 TGTLKDAAEKLEDYR
+928 TGTLKDAPEKLEFFR
-943 KRAELSG
+943 QQA
-950 TMEKALP
+950 ALYAHSSDTTAIP
-957 YLTREGA
+957 YLTRESA
-964 AGYLDWVLPAVL
+964 AGYLDWILPAVL
-976 SYGEKY
+976 SYGDKY
-982 PIRIVEAAELV
+982 PVRIVEAAELV
-993 LNEVKNQIEQE
+993 LDEVE
-1004 NGLKERRKAID
+1004 N
-1015 EAETAL
+1015 
-1021 VEQLEDR
+1021 QLEQNEDLTERIEEIEAADTQLVGQLKQR
-1028 FQQHYPYQT
+1028 FLQRYPYQV
-1037 DILRKNK
+1037 DVLRKNK

-1055 REKFEAEQED
+1055 RERFEAEQEE
-1065 TISAFL
+1065 TVPAFL

-1081 FIQREEAEKGSELSE
+1081 FIQREESVE
-1096 VQDTGKKSENI
+1096 Q
-1107 AAQKKDPET
+1107 ET
-1116 ASRGALRGTAVHRV
+1116 PNRGALRGTAVHRV

-1144 QMETMEK
+1144 QMEAMEK
-1151 AEKITPDM
+1151 EEKITADM
-1159 RALVKEQIVADFVS
+1159 RALVKEQTVADFVS

-1183 QQAGM
+1183 QRMGA

-1201 EELESYGFGA
+1201 EELENYGFGA
-1211 EDAGKTACCQ
+1211 GAQ
-1221 DSVGMDGKENK
+1221 MIENEAQTENAQQEIMSENVSQ
-1232 ENHQEKHEEK
+1232 ENHMHEE
-1242 HEEKHQTQD
+1242 D

-1265 KDGIVLLDYKTDRVQ
+1265 DDGITVLDYKTDRVDTAQ
-1280 RAKELVDRYETQLKL
+1280 ELIDRYATQLKL

-1303 FSARKLK
+1303 FAARKMK
-1310 VKEILIYSFSL
+1310 VKEILIYSFRL
-1321 EQLITL
+1321 EKLISIE

>member
-1 MKVSWTPEQQK
+1 MGVSWTTEQQQ

-34 LVERIVKMITD
+34 LVERIVKIITD
-45 KDHPVDIDHLL
+45 KNHPVDIDHLL

-136 REDVLNKVLEQNY
+136 REDVLGRVLEQNY
-149 EEPSETFSDFVEGY
+149 EEPSEAFSDFVEGY

-196 EGAYRIEGREEL
+196 VGAYRIETREEL
-208 DHAGW
+208 DRAEW
-213 LTPLTENIRFVLND
+213 LAPLTENICFVLKD
-227 CRQLLKQA
+227 CEQLLKQA
-235 LDLTLQDDG
+235 LAITQQDDG

-251 IRSDLE
+251 VQSDLE
-257 KYESLSKLTSFCE
+257 KYEGLSRLTSFCE
-270 LSEALPNLKYDRLA
+270 LSEALSDIKYDRLA

-289 DGDVEKLELVKSL
+289 EGDPDKLELVKSL

-314 RQYFF
+314 KQYFF
-319 CSPEMMIEQLT
+319 CSPEMMIEQLE

-337 EVLRLT
+337 EVVRLT
-343 RQFAEEF
+343 KQFADEF
-350 AAAKRGKNLVDFH
+350 AAAKRRKNLVDFH

-379 QAKKTAEEFRDTFE
+379 KAKKTAEEFRDTFE

-418 RGRNNIF
+418 RGENNIF

-435 RFRLARPELFMQK
+435 RFRLARPELFMKK
-448 YDSYSLEESRA
+448 YDSYSLEESTT
-459 QRIDLHRNFR
+459 QRIDLHKNFR
-469 SREEVLTCTNDIFYK
+469 SRAEVLTCTNDIFYK
-484 IMERSLGN
+484 IMARSLGN
-492 VAYDAKAALYP
+492 VEYDAEAALYP
-503 GASYPTIGKKETAEE
+503 GASYPVSA
-518 KMEQNSSDF
+518 DF
-527 TPEILLAD
+527 IPEILLAD

-541 EDTELSDRKTLEAK
+541 EDTELTDKKTLEAK

-567 QPVTDKATG
+567 QPVTDKAAG

-599 LVEVLNENGIPAHT
+599 LVEVLNENGIPAHM

-630 MLRILDNPR
+630 MLRLLDNPR

-645 AVLRSPIAG
+645 AVLHSPMAG

-682 LLEED
+682 LYEEGGQIEISNSEED
-687 AQGSDTVDSG
+687 QKQGRNADEK
-697 TEAELLNNGT
+697 TEN
-707 EADHPTG
+707 H
-714 KREHGEKQN
+714 
-723 PELEQNP
+723 
-730 IEIIAHQKLLEFYK
+730 IEITAHRKLLKFYK

-758 HELIGIILRETG
+758 HELIEIILRETG

-780 GSRRTANLNML
+780 GNRRTANLNML

-827 TVGENEDVVRIMSI
+827 MVGENEDVVRIMSI

-863 QDTRSR
+863 QDTRSKM
-869 LVLHPE
+869 VLHPE

-886 KRIKSPTIAK
+886 LRIKSPTIAK

-928 TGTLKDAAEKLEDYR
+928 TGTLKDAAEKLEFYR
-943 KRAELSG
+943 QQANLS
-950 TMEKALP
+950 KAAARPLS

-964 AGYLDWVLPAVL
+964 SGYLDWILPAVL
-976 SYGEKY
+976 SYGDKY
-982 PIRIVEAAELV
+982 SVRIVEAAELV
-993 LNEVKNQIEQE
+993 LDEVE
-1004 NGLKERRKAID
+1004 N
-1015 EAETAL
+1015 
-1021 VEQLEDR
+1021 QLEQNENLTERIEEIEAADTQLVGQLKQR
-1028 FQQHYPYQT
+1028 FSQRYPYQT

-1055 REKFEAEQED
+1055 REKFEAEQEE
-1065 TISAFL
+1065 TIPAFL

-1081 FIQREEAEKGSELSE
+1081 FIQREESVE
-1096 VQDTGKKSENI
+1096 Q
-1107 AAQKKDPET
+1107 ET
-1116 ASRGALRGTAVHRV
+1116 PNRGALRGTAVHRV

-1144 QMETMEK
+1144 QMEAMEK
-1151 AEKITPDM
+1151 EEKITADM
-1159 RALVKEQIVADFVS
+1159 RALVREQTVADFVS
-1173 SETGKRMALA
+1173 SETGRRMALA
-1183 QQAGM
+1183 QRGGA

-1201 EELESYGFGA
+1201 EELENYGFG
-1211 EDAGKTACCQ
+1211 
-1221 DSVGMDGKENK
+1221 VGAQMIENEAQTENAQQEIVLENVSQ
-1232 ENHQEKHEEK
+1232 ENHMHEE
-1242 HEEKHQTQD
+1242 D

-1265 KDGIVLLDYKTDRVQ
+1265 DDGITVLDYKTDRVDTAQ
-1280 RAKELVDRYETQLKL
+1280 ELIDRYATQLKL

-1303 FSARKLK
+1303 FAARKMR
-1310 VKEILIYSFSL
+1310 VKEILIYSFRL
-1321 EQLITL
+1321 EKLIPIE

>member
-1 MKVSWTPEQQK
+1 MGVSWTTEQQQ

-34 LVERIVKMITD
+34 LVERIVKIITD
-45 KDHPVDIDHLL
+45 KKHPVDIDHLL

-136 REDVLNKVLEQNY
+136 REDVLGKVLEQNY
-149 EEPSETFSDFVEGY
+149 EEPSEAFSDFVEGY

-196 EGAYRIEGREEL
+196 VGAYRIETREEL
-208 DHAGW
+208 DRAEW
-213 LTPLTENIRFVLND
+213 LAPLTENICFVLKD
-227 CRQLLKQA
+227 CEQLLKQA
-235 LDLTLQDDG
+235 LAITQQDDG

-251 IRSDLE
+251 VQSDLE
-257 KYESLSKLTSFCE
+257 KYEGLSRLTSFCE
-270 LSEALPNLKYDRLA
+270 LSEALSDIKYDRLA

-289 DGDVEKLELVKSL
+289 EGDPDKLELVKSL

-314 RQYFF
+314 KQYFF
-319 CSPEMMIEQLT
+319 CSPEMMIEQLE

-337 EVLRLT
+337 EVVRLT
-343 RQFAEEF
+343 KQFADEF
-350 AAAKRGKNLVDFH
+350 AAAKRRKNLVDFH

-379 QAKKTAEEFRDTFE
+379 KAKKTAEEFRDTFE

-418 RGRNNIF
+418 RGENNIF

-435 RFRLARPELFMQK
+435 RFRLARPELFMKK
-448 YDSYSLEESRA
+448 YDSYSLEESTT
-459 QRIDLHRNFR
+459 QRIDLHKNFR

-484 IMERSLGN
+484 IMARSLGN
-492 VAYDAKAALYP
+492 VEYDAEAALYP
-503 GASYPTIGKKETAEE
+503 GASYPVSA
-518 KMEQNSSDF
+518 DF
-527 TPEILLAD
+527 IPEILLAD

-541 EDTELSDRKTLEAK
+541 EDTELTDKKTLEAK

-567 QPVTDKATG
+567 QPVTDKAAG

-630 MLRILDNPR
+630 MLRLLDNPR

-645 AVLRSPIAG
+645 AVLRSPMAG
-654 LTDEELA
+654 LNDEELA

-682 LLEED
+682 LYEEGGQIEISNSEED
-687 AQGSDTVDSG
+687 QKQGRNADEK
-697 TEAELLNNGT
+697 TEN
-707 EADHPTG
+707 H
-714 KREHGEKQN
+714 
-723 PELEQNP
+723 
-730 IEIIAHQKLLEFYK
+730 IEITAHRKLLKFYK

-758 HELIGIILRETG
+758 HELIEIILRETG

-780 GSRRTANLNML
+780 GNRRTANLNML

-827 TVGENEDVVRIMSI
+827 MVGENEDVVRIMSI
-841 HKSKGLEFPIVIVSG
+841 HKSKGLEFPIVILSG

-863 QDTRSR
+863 QDTRSKM
-869 LVLHPE
+869 VLHPE

-886 KRIKSPTIAK
+886 LRIKSPTIAK

-928 TGTLKDAAEKLEDYR
+928 TGTLKDAAEKLEFYR
-943 KRAELSG
+943 QQAELSKAA
-950 TMEKALP
+950 EKPLP

-964 AGYLDWVLPAVL
+964 SGYLDWILPAVL
-976 SYGEKY
+976 SYGDKY
-982 PIRIVEAAELV
+982 PVRIVEAAELV
-993 LNEVKNQIEQE
+993 LDEVE
-1004 NGLKERRKAID
+1004 N
-1015 EAETAL
+1015 
-1021 VEQLEDR
+1021 QLEQNENLTERIEEIEAADTQLVGQLKQR
-1028 FQQHYPYQT
+1028 FSQRYPYQV
-1037 DILRKNK
+1037 DVLRKNK

-1055 REKFEAEQED
+1055 REKFEAEQEE
-1065 TISAFL
+1065 TIPAFL

-1081 FIQREEAEKGSELSE
+1081 FIQREESVE
-1096 VQDTGKKSENI
+1096 Q
-1107 AAQKKDPET
+1107 ET
-1116 ASRGALRGTAVHRV
+1116 ANRGALRGTAVHRV

-1144 QMETMEK
+1144 QMEAMEK
-1151 AEKITPDM
+1151 EEKITADM
-1159 RALVKEQIVADFVS
+1159 RALVREQTVADFVS

-1183 QQAGM
+1183 QRGGA

-1201 EELESYGFGA
+1201 EELENYGFGVGSNTDSC
-1211 EDAGKTACCQ
+1211 ENIYEKT
-1221 DSVGMDGKENK
+1221 DSD
-1232 ENHQEKHEEK
+1232 QEKEEQKKVRHEE
-1242 HEEKHQTQD
+1242 D

-1280 RAKELVDRYETQLKL
+1280 QAKELIDRYETQLKL

-1303 FSARKLK
+1303 FAARKLK

>member
-1 MKVSWTPEQQK
+1 MGVSWTTEQQQ

-34 LVERIVKMITD
+34 LVERIVKIITD
-45 KDHPVDIDHLL
+45 KNHPVDIDHLL

-136 REDVLNKVLEQNY
+136 REDVLGRVLEQNY
-149 EEPSETFSDFVEGY
+149 EEPSEAFSDFVEGY

-196 EGAYRIEGREEL
+196 VGIYRIENREEL
-208 DHAGW
+208 DRAEW
-213 LTPLTENIRFVLND
+213 LAPLTENICFVLKD
-227 CRQLLKQA
+227 CEQLLKQA
-235 LDLTLQDDG
+235 LAITQQDDG

-251 IRSDLE
+251 VQSDLE
-257 KYESLSKLTSFCE
+257 KYEGLSRLTSFCE
-270 LSEALPNLKYDRLA
+270 LSGALSDIKYDRLA

-289 DGDVEKLELVKSL
+289 EGDPDKLELVKSL

-314 RQYFF
+314 KQYFF
-319 CSPEMMIEQLT
+319 CSPEMMIEQLE

-337 EVLRLT
+337 EVVRLT
-343 RQFAEEF
+343 KQFADEF
-350 AAAKRGKNLVDFH
+350 AAAKRRKNLVDFH

-379 QAKKTAEEFRDTFE
+379 KAKKTAEEFRDTFE

-418 RGRNNIF
+418 RGENNIF

-435 RFRLARPELFMQK
+435 RFRLARPELFMKK
-448 YDSYSLEESRA
+448 YDSYSLEESTT
-459 QRIDLHRNFR
+459 QRIDLHKNFR

-484 IMERSLGN
+484 IMARSLGN
-492 VAYDAKAALYP
+492 VEYDAEAALYP
-503 GASYPTIGKKETAEE
+503 GASYPAMPVQENPAGEKAAEDEKVSGK
-518 KMEQNSSDF
+518 QINGF

-541 EDTELSDRKTLEAK
+541 EDTDFSDKKTLEAK
-555 IVAEEIKHLMKT
+555 MVAEKIRHLMKT

-576 TLRAAHYS
+576 ELRAARYS

-599 LVEVLNENGIPAHT
+599 LVEVLNGNGIPAHT

-630 MLRILDNPR
+630 MLRLLDNPR

-645 AVLRSPIAG
+645 AVLRSPMAG

-682 LLEED
+682 LYEED
-687 AQGSDTVDSG
+687 GQKEISNSEEDQKQGR
-697 TEAELLNNGT
+697 N
-707 EADHPTG
+707 ADG
-714 KREHGEKQN
+714 KKEDD
-723 PELEQNP
+723 
-730 IEIIAHQKLLEFYK
+730 IETTAHRKLLKFYK
-744 KYKQLRQLVPDTPI
+744 KYRQLRQLVPDTPI
-758 HELIGIILRETG
+758 HELIEIILRETG

-827 TVGENEDVVRIMSI
+827 MVGENEDVVRIMSI

-863 QDTRSR
+863 QDTRSKM
-869 LVLHPE
+869 VLHPE

-896 KAIAKQID
+896 KAIAKQIE

-928 TGTLKDAAEKLEDYR
+928 TGTLKDAAEKLEFYR
-943 KRAELSG
+943 QQANLS
-950 TMEKALP
+950 KAADRPLS

-964 AGYLDWVLPAVL
+964 SGYLDWILPAVL
-976 SYGEKY
+976 SYGDKY
-982 PIRIVEAAELV
+982 PVRIVEAAELV
-993 LNEVKNQIEQE
+993 LDEVE
-1004 NGLKERRKAID
+1004 N
-1015 EAETAL
+1015 
-1021 VEQLEDR
+1021 QLEQNEDLTERIEEIEAADTQLVGQLKQR
-1028 FQQHYPYQT
+1028 FSQRYPYQV
-1037 DILRKNK
+1037 DVLRKNK

-1055 REKFEAEQED
+1055 RERFEAEQEE
-1065 TISAFL
+1065 TVPAFL

-1081 FIQREEAEKGSELSE
+1081 FIQRQGSVEQEAQNKAQDAGQEAESKAE
-1096 VQDTGKKSENI
+1096 QKIKSN
-1107 AAQKKDPET
+1107 T
-1116 ASRGALRGTAVHRV
+1116 ANRGALRGTAVHRV

-1144 QMETMEK
+1144 QMEAMEK
-1151 AEKITPDM
+1151 EEKITADM
-1159 RALVKEQIVADFVS
+1159 RALVKERIVADFVS

-1183 QQAGM
+1183 QRMGA

-1201 EELESYGFGA
+1201 EELENYGFGA
-1211 EDAGKTACCQ
+1211 GAQ
-1221 DSVGMDGKENK
+1221 MIENEVQTENAQQEIVLENVSR
-1232 ENHQEKHEEK
+1232 ENHMHEE
-1242 HEEKHQTQD
+1242 D

-1265 KDGIVLLDYKTDRVQ
+1265 DDGITVLDYKTDRVDTAQ
-1280 RAKELVDRYETQLKL
+1280 ELIDRYATQLKL

-1303 FSARKLK
+1303 FAARKMK
-1310 VKEILIYSFSL
+1310 VKEILIYSFRL
-1321 EQLITL
+1321 EKLISIE

>member
-1 MKVSWTPEQQK
+1 MGVSWTTEQQQ

-34 LVERIVKMITD
+34 LVERIVKIITD
-45 KDHPVDIDHLL
+45 KNHPVDIDHLL

-82 QPGDEHLLRQLTL
+82 QPGNEHLLRQLTL

-136 REDVLNKVLEQNY
+136 REDVLGKVLEQNY
-149 EEPSETFSDFVEGY
+149 EEPSEAFSDFVEGY

-196 EGAYRIEGREEL
+196 VGIYRIENREEL
-208 DHAGW
+208 DRAEW
-213 LTPLTENIRFVLND
+213 LAPLTQNIRFVLKD
-227 CRQLLKQA
+227 CEQLLKQA
-235 LDLTLQDDG
+235 LAVTQQDDG

-251 IRSDLE
+251 VRSDLE

-270 LSEALPNLKYDRLA
+270 LSVALSDIKYDRLA

-289 DGDVEKLELVKSL
+289 EGDPDKLELVKSL

-314 RQYFF
+314 KQYFF
-319 CSPEMMIEQLT
+319 CSPEMMIEQLE

-337 EVLRLT
+337 EVVRLT
-343 RQFAEEF
+343 KQFADEF
-350 AAAKRGKNLVDFH
+350 AAAKRRKNLVDFH

-379 QAKKTAEEFRDTFE
+379 KAKKTAEEFRDTFE

-418 RGRNNIF
+418 RGENNIF

-435 RFRLARPELFMQK
+435 RFRLARPELFMKK
-448 YDSYSLEESRA
+448 YDSYSLEESTT
-459 QRIDLHRNFR
+459 QRIDLHKNFR

-484 IMERSLGN
+484 IMARSLGN
-492 VAYDAKAALYP
+492 VEYDAEAALYP
-503 GASYPTIGKKETAEE
+503 GASYPVSA
-518 KMEQNSSDF
+518 DF

-541 EDTELSDRKTLEAK
+541 EDTELSDKKTLEAK
-555 IVAEEIKHLMKT
+555 IVAEEIRHLMKT

-576 TLRAAHYS
+576 TLRAARYS

-630 MLRILDNPR
+630 MLRLLDNPR

-645 AVLRSPIAG
+645 AVLRSPMAG

-682 LLEED
+682 LYEED
-687 AQGSDTVDSG
+687 GQKEISDS
-697 TEAELLNNGT
+697 
-707 EADHPTG
+707 EADSEADQKQGRNADG
-714 KREHGEKQN
+714 KKEDD
-723 PELEQNP
+723 
-730 IEIIAHQKLLEFYK
+730 IETTAHRKLLKFYK
-744 KYKQLRQLVPDTPI
+744 KYRQLRQLVPDTPI
-758 HELIGIILRETG
+758 HELIEIILRETG

-780 GSRRTANLNML
+780 GNRRTANLNML

-827 TVGENEDVVRIMSI
+827 MVGENEDVVRIMSI

-863 QDTRSR
+863 QDTRSKM
-869 LVLHPE
+869 VLHPE

-928 TGTLKDAAEKLEDYR
+928 TGTLKDAPEKLEFFR
-943 KRAELSG
+943 QQANLS
-950 TMEKALP
+950 KAADRPLS

-964 AGYLDWVLPAVL
+964 SGYLDWILPAVL
-976 SYGEKY
+976 SYGDKY
-982 PIRIVEAAELV
+982 PVRIVEAAELV
-993 LNEVKNQIEQE
+993 LDEVE
-1004 NGLKERRKAID
+1004 N
-1015 EAETAL
+1015 
-1021 VEQLEDR
+1021 QLEQNEDLTERIGEIKAADPQLVGQLKQR
-1028 FQQHYPYQT
+1028 FSQRYPYQV
-1037 DILRKNK
+1037 DVLRKNK

-1055 REKFEAEQED
+1055 REKFEAEQEE
-1065 TISAFL
+1065 TIPAFL

-1081 FIQREEAEKGSELSE
+1081 FIQRQGSVE
-1096 VQDTGKKSENI
+1096 Q
-1107 AAQKKDPET
+1107 ET
-1116 ASRGALRGTAVHRV
+1116 PNRGALRGTAVHRV
-1130 MECYDFASEKSVHE
+1130 MECYDFASEKSVQE
-1144 QMETMEK
+1144 QMDAMEK
-1151 AEKITPDM
+1151 EEKITADM
-1159 RALVKEQIVADFVS
+1159 RALVREQTVADFVS

-1183 QQAGM
+1183 QRGGA

-1201 EELESYGFGA
+1201 EELENYGFGA
-1211 EDAGKTACCQ
+1211 DSNTDSCENIYKKT
-1221 DSVGMDGKENK
+1221 DSD
-1232 ENHQEKHEEK
+1232 QEKEEQQKVRHEE
-1242 HEEKHQTQD
+1242 D

-1280 RAKELVDRYETQLKL
+1280 QAKELIDRYETQLKL

-1303 FSARKLK
+1303 FGARKLK

>member
-1 MKVSWTPEQQK
+1 MGVSWTTEQQQ

-34 LVERIVKMITD
+34 LVERIVKIITD
-45 KDHPVDIDHLL
+45 KNHPVDIDHLL

-82 QPGDEHLLRQLTL
+82 QPEDEHLLRQLTL

-136 REDVLNKVLEQNY
+136 REDVLGRVLEQNY
-149 EEPSETFSDFVEGY
+149 EEPSEAFSDFVEGY
-163 ASGRTDAALNEM
+163 ASGRTDSALNEM

-196 EGAYRIEGREEL
+196 VGAYRIENREEL
-208 DHAGW
+208 DRAEW
-213 LTPLTENIRFVLND
+213 LAPLTENICFVLKD
-227 CRQLLKQA
+227 CEQLLKQA
-235 LDLTLQDDG
+235 LAITQQDDG

-251 IRSDLE
+251 VRSDLE

-270 LSEALPNLKYDRLA
+270 LSVALSDIKYDRLA

-289 DGDVEKLELVKSL
+289 EGDPDKLELVKSL

-314 RQYFF
+314 KQYFF
-319 CSPEMMIEQLT
+319 CSPEMMIEQLE

-337 EVLRLT
+337 EVVRLT
-343 RQFAEEF
+343 KQFADEF
-350 AAAKRGKNLVDFH
+350 AAAKRRKNLVDFH

-379 QAKKTAEEFRDTFE
+379 KAKKTAEEFRDTFE

-418 RGRNNIF
+418 RGENNIF

-435 RFRLARPELFMQK
+435 RFRLARPELFMKK
-448 YDSYSLEESRA
+448 YDSYSLEESTT
-459 QRIDLHRNFR
+459 QRIDLHKNFR

-484 IMERSLGN
+484 IMARSLGN
-492 VAYDAKAALYP
+492 VEYDAEAALYP
-503 GASYPTIGKKETAEE
+503 GASYPVSA
-518 KMEQNSSDF
+518 DF
-527 TPEILLAD
+527 IPEILLAD

-541 EDTELSDRKTLEAK
+541 EDTELTDKKTLEAK

-567 QPVTDKATG
+567 QQVTDKAAG

-599 LVEVLNENGIPAHT
+599 LVEVLNGNGIPAHT

-630 MLRILDNPR
+630 MLRLLDNPR

-645 AVLRSPIAG
+645 AVLRSPMAG

-682 LLEED
+682 LYEED
-687 AQGSDTVDSG
+687 GQKEISDS
-697 TEAELLNNGT
+697 
-707 EADHPTG
+707 EADRKQG
-714 KREHGEKQN
+714 RNADEKTEN
-723 PELEQNP
+723 H
-730 IEIIAHQKLLEFYK
+730 IEITAHRKLLKFYK

-758 HELIGIILRETG
+758 HELIEIILRETG

-780 GSRRTANLNML
+780 GNRRTANLNML

-827 TVGENEDVVRIMSI
+827 MVGENEDVVRIMSI

-863 QDTRSR
+863 QDTRSKM
-869 LVLHPE
+869 VLHPE

-928 TGTLKDAAEKLEDYR
+928 TGTLKDAAEKLEFYR
-943 KRAELSG
+943 QQANLS
-950 TMEKALP
+950 KAADRPLS

-964 AGYLDWVLPAVL
+964 SGYLDWILPAVL
-976 SYGEKY
+976 SYGDKY
-982 PIRIVEAAELV
+982 PVRIVEAAELV
-993 LNEVKNQIEQE
+993 LDEVE
-1004 NGLKERRKAID
+1004 N
-1015 EAETAL
+1015 
-1021 VEQLEDR
+1021 QLEQNEDLTERIEEIEAADTQLVGQLKQR
-1028 FQQHYPYQT
+1028 FSQRYPYQV
-1037 DILRKNK
+1037 DVLRKNK

-1055 REKFEAEQED
+1055 RERFEAEQEE
-1065 TISAFL
+1065 TVPAFL

-1081 FIQREEAEKGSELSE
+1081 FIQREESVE
-1096 VQDTGKKSENI
+1096 Q
-1107 AAQKKDPET
+1107 ET
-1116 ASRGALRGTAVHRV
+1116 ANRGALRGTAVHRV
-1130 MECYDFASEKSVHE
+1130 MECYDFASEKSVQE
-1144 QMETMEK
+1144 QMEAMEK
-1151 AEKITPDM
+1151 EEKITADM
-1159 RALVKEQIVADFVS
+1159 RALVKEQTVADFVS

-1183 QQAGM
+1183 QRMGA

-1201 EELESYGFGA
+1201 EELENYGFGA
-1211 EDAGKTACCQ
+1211 DSNTDSCENIYEKT
-1221 DSVGMDGKENK
+1221 DSD
-1232 ENHQEKHEEK
+1232 QEKEEQKRIRHEE
-1242 HEEKHQTQD
+1242 D

-1280 RAKELVDRYETQLKL
+1280 QAKELIDRYETQLKL
-1295 YADALERV
+1295 YADVLERV
-1303 FSARKLK
+1303 FGARKLK

-1321 EQLITL
+1321 EKLITL